1 MLSNENKHKVT
12 KMRKHIILY
21 ILLTITSVTFAQRG
35 KWQGGSGKGG
45 QMDPSKAPKIGQVYG
60 TVIDSATSE
69 PIPYASV
76 SIINSRSNTI
86 LTGGITDDRGIFD
99 IKEIPLGKHKVIIEY
114 IGYEKKE
121 LGPYTFLPFG
131 KNNQTEYNL
140 EKIALNQTTL
150 QMAGVE
156 VSGERPLFVQTAEK
170 RVFNVEKNSLSTGGS
185 AIDALRQVPGVEVD
199 PDDNISLRGNTKVNL
214 MIDGKPS
221 SIAGGDIKSLLQSV
235 PASNIAD
242 IEVMTNP
249 GAKYDPEGMAGI
261 INIVLKENRF
271 AGLNGNFNSGGD
283 TQGGTNLSG
292 QVNFRNTKFNSFV
305 NLGLNNKVWNSDGT
319 SYRKM
324 ELGEF
329 NNILNQS
336 YNSKS
341 NGPNLFVK
349 TGGEYFIDPT
359 QSLGL
364 SFTVSDGKRYRDND
378 NYTMDKGPGESR
390 YIRISDSDSDRGG
403 YDFNLNY
410 DKKFKNPKH
419 KLTSYLRLSDGN
431 NLGGDEYKNTEWENY
446 EDFFVNAAE
455 ARNSD
460 DGSNKGFD
468 FQVDYVRPFQ
478 SGSKLEMGL
487 SSKKNDRDDKQTAEV
502 FDYTLNQFVNDTEFS
517 NDFNFNETVN
527 AAYLQYGGSYWFL
540 GYNAG
545 LRYEAVNMLS
555 DLKSNPDVFK
565 KDYNSFYPSLSFTFG
580 APQFVQ
586 MQASYSKRVRR
597 PRSRQLNPFIS
608 RQDERNYRS
617 GNPFLNPEYTDSYE
631 INFSR
636 FSRGLSLS
644 FGTYY
649 RNTTDQITRHKEVN
663 QDGTSLA
670 SYKNIGSKETKGFEY
685 NVVGSLGKKIR
696 MIFGGNTYWDDIN
709 TDIYGD
715 VYDKTSKTNNFRI
728 TSTYNVLPTTE
739 VSFFMFH
746 QPKKEIA
753 IGTFNA
759 MTWSSM
765 SVKQKLMDERLNLTL
780 NISDPFARSGF
791 GFSLQ
796 NDSWQQESV
805 RNFSSRTVRLTL
817 EYRFGKMED
826 KSRFSRQRRQGGMD
840 NDNANYEID

>member
-1 MLSNENKHKVT
+1 
-12 KMRKHIILY
+12 MRKLT
-21 ILLTITSVTFAQRG
+21 LLTILFTILSISFAQRG
-35 KWQGGSGKGG
+35 NWQGGGKGR

-60 TVIDSATSE
+60 TVVDSVTSE
-69 PIPYASV
+69 PIPYASI

-86 LTGGITDDRGIFD
+86 LTGGISDARGIFH
-99 IKEIPLGKHKVIIEY
+99 IKEIALGRHKVIVEY

-140 EKIALNQTTL
+140 EKISLNQTSL
-150 QMAGVE
+150 QLAGVE
-156 VSGERPLFVQTAEK
+156 VEGERPLFVQTAEK
-170 RVFNVEKNSLSTGGS
+170 RIFNVERNSLSTGGS

-271 AGLNGNFNSGGD
+271 AGLNGSFNSGGD

-292 QVNFRNTKFNSFV
+292 QVNFRNTKFNTFV

-324 ELGEF
+324 EFNQF

-364 SFTVSDGKRYRDND
+364 SFTLSDGKRYRDND

-419 KLTSYLRLSDGN
+419 KLTSYLRLSNGN
-431 NLGGDEYKNTEWENY
+431 NLGENEYKNTEWKNY
-446 EDFFVNAAE
+446 EEFFENAAE
-455 ARNSD
+455 ARNSA

-468 FQVDYVRPFQ
+468 FQVDYVQPFE
-478 SGSKLEMGL
+478 SGSKLELGF
-487 SSKKNDRDDKQTAEV
+487 SSKKNDRDDKQTAEIY
-502 FDYTLNQFVNDTEFS
+502 DYSTNQYVNDSEFS

-527 AAYLQYGGSYWFL
+527 AAYLQYGGSYWFI

-545 LRYEAVNMLS
+545 LRYEMVSMLS
-555 DLKSNPDVFK
+555 DLKSNPEVFK
-565 KDYNSFYPSLSFTFG
+565 KDYNSFYPSLSFTLG
-580 APQFVQ
+580 APQFFQ

-663 QDGTSLA
+663 QNGTSLA
-670 SYKNIGSKETKGFEY
+670 SYRNIGSKKTKGFEY
-685 NVVGSLGKKIR
+685 NIVGSLGKKIR
-696 MIFGGNTYWDDIN
+696 VIFGGNTYWDDIN

-715 VYDKTSKTNNFRI
+715 VYDKTSKTNTFRI
-728 TSTYNVLPTTE
+728 SPTYNVLPTTE
-739 VSFFMFH
+739 ISFFMFH

-765 SVKQKLMDERLNLTL
+765 SVKQKLMEERLNLTL
-780 NISDPFARSGF
+780 NISDPFAMSGF

-796 NDSWQQESV
+796 NESWVQESI

-840 NDNANYEID
+840 RDNENYEID

>member
-1 MLSNENKHKVT
+1 MAFNENNYKVI
-12 KMRKHIILY
+12 KMRKLT
-21 ILLTITSVTFAQRG
+21 LLTILFTISSISFAQRG
-35 KWQGGSGKGG
+35 NWQGGGKGR

-60 TVIDSATSE
+60 TVVDSVTSE
-69 PIPYASV
+69 PIPYASI

-86 LTGGITDDRGIFD
+86 LTGGISDARGIFH
-99 IKEIPLGKHKVIIEY
+99 IKEIALGRHKVIVEY

-140 EKIALNQTTL
+140 DKIFLNQTSL

-156 VSGERPLFVQTAEK
+156 VEGERPLFVQTAEK
-170 RVFNVEKNSLSTGGS
+170 RIFNVERNSLSTGGS

-271 AGLNGNFNSGGD
+271 AGLNGSFNSGGD
-283 TQGGTNLSG
+283 TQGGTNFSG

-324 ELGEF
+324 EFNQF

-336 YNSKS
+336 YDSKS

-364 SFTVSDGKRYRDND
+364 SFTLSDGKRYRDND

-419 KLTSYLRLSDGN
+419 KLTSYLRLSNGN
-431 NLGGDEYKNTEWENY
+431 NLGENEYKNTEWENY
-446 EDFFVNAAE
+446 EEFFENAAE
-455 ARNSD
+455 ARNSA

-468 FQVDYVRPFQ
+468 FQVDYVQPFE
-478 SGSKLEMGL
+478 SGSKLELGF
-487 SSKKNDRDDKQTAEV
+487 SSKKNDRDDKQTAEIY
-502 FDYTLNQFVNDTEFS
+502 DYSINQYVNDSEFS

-527 AAYLQYGGSYWFL
+527 AAYLQYGGSYWFI

-545 LRYEAVNMLS
+545 LRYEMVSMLS
-555 DLKSNPDVFK
+555 DLKSNPEVFK
-565 KDYNSFYPSLSFTFG
+565 KDYNSFYPSLSFTLG
-580 APQFVQ
+580 APQFFQ

-663 QDGTSLA
+663 QNGTSLA
-670 SYKNIGSKETKGFEY
+670 SYRNIGSKKTKGFEY
-685 NVVGSLGKKIR
+685 NIVGSLGKKIR
-696 MIFGGNTYWDDIN
+696 IIFGGNTYWDDIN

-715 VYDKTSKTNNFRI
+715 VYDKTSKTNTFRI
-728 TSTYNVLPTTE
+728 SPTYNVLPTTE
-739 VSFFMFH
+739 ISFFMFH
-746 QPKKEIA
+746 QPKKEIP

-765 SVKQKLMDERLNLTL
+765 SVKQKLMEERLNLTL
-780 NISDPFARSGF
+780 NISDPFAMSGF

-796 NDSWQQESV
+796 NESWVQESI

-840 NDNANYEID
+840 RDNENYEID

>member
-1 MLSNENKHKVT
+1 MTFNENNYKVI
-12 KMRKHIILY
+12 KMRKLT
-21 ILLTITSVTFAQRG
+21 LLTILFTISSISFAQRG
-35 KWQGGSGKGG
+35 NWQGGGKGR

-60 TVIDSATSE
+60 TVVDSVTSE
-69 PIPYASV
+69 PIPYASI

-86 LTGGITDDRGIFD
+86 LTGGISDARGIFH
-99 IKEIPLGKHKVIIEY
+99 IKEIALGRHKVIVEY

-140 EKIALNQTTL
+140 EKIPLNQTSL

-156 VSGERPLFVQTAEK
+156 VEGERPLFVQTAEK
-170 RVFNVEKNSLSTGGS
+170 RIFNVERNSLSTGGS

-271 AGLNGNFNSGGD
+271 AGLNGSFNSGGD
-283 TQGGTNLSG
+283 TQGGTNFSG

-324 ELGEF
+324 EFNQF

-336 YNSKS
+336 YDSKS

-364 SFTVSDGKRYRDND
+364 SFTLSDGKRYRDND

-419 KLTSYLRLSDGN
+419 KLTSYLRLSNGN
-431 NLGGDEYKNTEWENY
+431 NLGENEYKNTEWENY
-446 EDFFVNAAE
+446 EEFFENAAE
-455 ARNSD
+455 ARNSA

-468 FQVDYVRPFQ
+468 FQVDYVQPFE
-478 SGSKLEMGL
+478 SGSKLELGF
-487 SSKKNDRDDKQTAEV
+487 SSKKNDRDDKQTAEIY
-502 FDYTLNQFVNDTEFS
+502 DYSINQYVNDSEFS

-527 AAYLQYGGSYWFL
+527 AAYLQYGGSYWFI

-545 LRYEAVNMLS
+545 LRYEMVSMLS

-565 KDYNSFYPSLSFTFG
+565 KDYNSFYPSLSFTLG
-580 APQFVQ
+580 APQFFQ

-663 QDGTSLA
+663 QNGTSLA
-670 SYKNIGSKETKGFEY
+670 SYRNIGSKKTKGFEY
-685 NVVGSLGKKIR
+685 NIVGSLGKKIR
-696 MIFGGNTYWDDIN
+696 IIFGGNTYWDDIN

-715 VYDKTSKTNNFRI
+715 VYDKTSKTNTFRI
-728 TSTYNVLPTTE
+728 SPTYNVLPTTE
-739 VSFFMFH
+739 ISFFMFH
-746 QPKKEIA
+746 QPKKEIP

-765 SVKQKLMDERLNLTL
+765 SVKQKLMEERLNLTL
-780 NISDPFARSGF
+780 NISDPFAMSGF

-796 NDSWQQESV
+796 NESWVQESI

-840 NDNANYEID
+840 RDNENYEID

>member
-1 MLSNENKHKVT
+1 MTFNENNHKVI
-12 KMRKHIILY
+12 KMRKLT
-21 ILLTITSVTFAQRG
+21 LLTILFTISSISFAQRG
-35 KWQGGSGKGG
+35 NWQGGGKGG

-60 TVIDSATSE
+60 TVVDSATSE
-69 PIPYASV
+69 PIPYASI

-86 LTGGITDDRGIFD
+86 LTGGISDDRGIFH
-99 IKEIPLGKHKVIIEY
+99 IKEIALGRHKVIVEY

-140 EKIALNQTTL
+140 EKISLNQTSL

-156 VSGERPLFVQTAEK
+156 VEGERPLFVQTAEK
-170 RVFNVEKNSLSTGGS
+170 RIFNVERNSLSTGGS

-271 AGLNGNFNSGGD
+271 AGLNGSFNSGGD
-283 TQGGTNLSG
+283 TQGGTNFSG
-292 QVNFRNTKFNSFV
+292 QVNFRNTKFNTFV

-324 ELGEF
+324 EFNEF
-329 NNILNQS
+329 NNILDQS

-364 SFTVSDGKRYRDND
+364 SFTLSDGKRYRDND

-410 DKKFKNPKH
+410 DKKFKDPKH

-431 NLGGDEYKNTEWENY
+431 NLGNDEYKNTEWKNY
-446 EDFFVNAAE
+446 EEFFENAAE

-468 FQVDYVRPFQ
+468 FQVDYVQPFE
-478 SGSKLEMGL
+478 SGSKLELGF
-487 SSKKNDRDDKQTAEV
+487 SSKKNDRDDNQTAEIY
-502 FDYTLNQFVNDTEFS
+502 DYSINQFVNDSEFS

-527 AAYLQYGGSYWFL
+527 AAYLQYGGSYWFI

-545 LRYEAVNMLS
+545 LRYEMVSMLS
-555 DLKSNPDVFK
+555 DLKSNPEVFK
-565 KDYNSFYPSLSFTFG
+565 KDYNSFYPSLSFTLG
-580 APQFVQ
+580 APQFFQ

-663 QDGTSLA
+663 QNGTSLA
-670 SYKNIGSKETKGFEY
+670 SYKNIGSKQTKGFEY
-685 NVVGSLGKKIR
+685 NIVGSLGKKIR
-696 MIFGGNTYWDDIN
+696 IIFGGNTYWDDIN

-728 TSTYNVLPTTE
+728 SPTYSVLPSTE
-739 VSFFMFH
+739 ISFFMFH

-765 SVKQKLMDERLNLTL
+765 SVKQKLMEERLNLTL
-780 NISDPFARSGF
+780 NISDPFAMSGF
-791 GFSLQ
+791 GFNLQ
-796 NDSWQQESV
+796 NDSWLQESI

-840 NDNANYEID
+840 RDNENYEID

>member
-1 MLSNENKHKVT
+1 MKKLFFFTFLLSLSIV
-12 KMRKHIILY
+12 
-21 ILLTITSVTFAQRG
+21 SAQRG
-35 KWQGGSGKGG
+35 GGRFGGSA
-45 QMDPSKAPKIGQVYG
+45 QMDPAKAPKIGEVYG
-60 TVIDSATSE
+60 TVVDSVSGV
-69 PIPYASV
+69 PIPYASI
-76 SIINSRSNTI
+76 SIVNSRSNTI
-86 LTGGITDDRGIFD
+86 LTGGITDDEGAFHV
-99 IKEIPLGKHKVIIEY
+99 KEIALGRHKIVVQY

-121 LGPYTFLPFG
+121 LGPYNFLPFG
-131 KNNQTEYNL
+131 KNQTEYNL
-140 EKIALNQTTL
+140 DKISMSQTTL
-150 QMAGVE
+150 QMEGVE
-156 VSGERPLFVQTAEK
+156 VEGERPLFIQTAEK

-271 AGLNGNFNSGGD
+271 AGLNGNVNSGGD
-283 TQGGTNLSG
+283 TQGGTNFSG
-292 QVNFRNTKFNSFV
+292 QVNFRNTKFNSFI
-305 NLGLNNKVWNSDGT
+305 NLGLNDRVWNSDGT

-324 ELGEF
+324 EFQEF
-329 NNILNQS
+329 ENILNQS
-336 YNSKS
+336 YDSKS

-364 SFTVSDGKRYRDND
+364 SFTVSDGKKYRDND
-378 NYTMDKGPGESR
+378 NYTYDKGPGESR
-390 YIRISDSDSDRGG
+390 YIRVSDSDGDRGG

-410 DKKFKNPKH
+410 DKKFKDPKH
-419 KLTSYLRLSDGN
+419 KLTSYLRLSDGVN
-431 NLGGDEYKNTEWENY
+431 QGADEYKNTEWKDF
-446 EDFFVNAAE
+446 EDFFEDADE
-455 ARNSD
+455 ARNGQ
-460 DGSNKGFD
+460 DGSNTGFD
-468 FQVDYVRPFQ
+468 FQVDYVRPFE
-478 SGSKLEMGL
+478 SGSKLELGF
-487 SSKKNDRDDKQTAEV
+487 SSKNNDRNDKQTAEV
-502 FDYTLNQFVNDTEFS
+502 FDYRLNQFVNDNEFS

-527 AAYLQYGGSYWFL
+527 AAYLQYGGSYWFI

-545 LRYEAVNMLS
+545 LRYEMVNMAS
-555 DLKSNPDVFK
+555 DLKSNPEVFK
-565 KDYNSFYPSLSFTFG
+565 KDYNSFYPSLSFTLG
-580 APQFVQ
+580 APQFIQ
-586 MQASYSKRVRR
+586 LQASYSRRVRR
-597 PRSRQLNPFIS
+597 PKGRQLNPFIS

-617 GNPFLNPEYTDSYE
+617 GNPFLDPEYTDSYE

-649 RNTTDQITRHKEVN
+649 RNTTDEITRHKEVN

-670 SYKNIGSKETKGFEY
+670 TYENIGSKQTKGFEY
-685 NVVGSLGKKIR
+685 NIVGSLGKKMR
-696 MIFGGNTYWDDIN
+696 LIFGGNTYWDDVN
-709 TDIYGD
+709 TDLYGD
-715 VYDKTSKTNNFRI
+715 VYDKTSRTNNFRV
-728 TSTYNVLPTTE
+728 TSTYNVLPQTE
-739 VSFFMFH
+739 LSFFMFH
-746 QPKKEIA
+746 QPKKSIP

-759 MTWSSM
+759 MTWSSV

-780 NISDPFARSGF
+780 NVSDPFAMSGF

-796 NDSWQQESV
+796 NDSWVQESI

-840 NDNANYEID
+840 RDNENYEID

>member
-1 MLSNENKHKVT
+1 MKKLFFFTFLLSLSIV
-12 KMRKHIILY
+12 
-21 ILLTITSVTFAQRG
+21 SAQRG
-35 KWQGGSGKGG
+35 GGRFGGSA
-45 QMDPSKAPKIGQVYG
+45 QMDPAKAPKIGEVYG
-60 TVIDSATSE
+60 TVVDSVSGV
-69 PIPYASV
+69 PIPYASI
-76 SIINSRSNTI
+76 SIVNSRSNTI
-86 LTGGITDDRGIFD
+86 LTGGITDDEGAFHV
-99 IKEIPLGKHKVIIEY
+99 KEIALGRHKIVVQY

-121 LGPYTFLPFG
+121 LGPYNFLPFG
-131 KNNQTEYNL
+131 KNQTEYNL
-140 EKIALNQTTL
+140 DKISMSQTTL
-150 QMAGVE
+150 QMEGVE
-156 VSGERPLFVQTAEK
+156 VEGERPLFVQTAEK

-271 AGLNGNFNSGGD
+271 AGLNGNVNSGGD
-283 TQGGTNLSG
+283 TQGGTNFSG
-292 QVNFRNTKFNSFV
+292 QVNFRNTKFNSFI
-305 NLGLNNKVWNSDGT
+305 NLGLNDRVWNSDGT

-324 ELGEF
+324 EFQEF
-329 NNILNQS
+329 ENILNQS
-336 YNSKS
+336 YDSKS

-364 SFTVSDGKRYRDND
+364 SFTVSDGKKYRDND
-378 NYTMDKGPGESR
+378 NYTYDKGPGESR
-390 YIRISDSDSDRGG
+390 YIRVSDSDGDRGG

-410 DKKFKNPKH
+410 DKKFKDPKH
-419 KLTSYLRLSDGN
+419 KLTSYLRLSDGVN
-431 NLGGDEYKNTEWENY
+431 QGADEYKNTEWKDF
-446 EDFFVNAAE
+446 EDFFEDADE
-455 ARNSD
+455 ARNGQ
-460 DGSNKGFD
+460 DGSNTGFD
-468 FQVDYVRPFQ
+468 FQVDYVRPFE
-478 SGSKLEMGL
+478 SGSKLELGF
-487 SSKKNDRDDKQTAEV
+487 SSKNNDRNDKQTAEV
-502 FDYTLNQFVNDTEFS
+502 FDYSLNQFVNDNEFS

-527 AAYLQYGGSYWFL
+527 AAYLQYGGSYWFI

-545 LRYEAVNMLS
+545 LRYEMVNMAS
-555 DLKSNPDVFK
+555 DLKSNPEVFK
-565 KDYNSFYPSLSFTFG
+565 KDYNSFYPSLSFTLG
-580 APQFVQ
+580 APQFIQ
-586 MQASYSKRVRR
+586 LQASYSRRVRR
-597 PRSRQLNPFIS
+597 PKGRQLNPFIS

-617 GNPFLNPEYTDSYE
+617 GNPFLDPEYTDSYE

-649 RNTTDQITRHKEVN
+649 RNTTDEITRHKEVN

-670 SYKNIGSKETKGFEY
+670 TYENIGSKQTKGFEY
-685 NVVGSLGKKIR
+685 NIVGSLGKKMR
-696 MIFGGNTYWDDIN
+696 LIFGGNTYWDDVN
-709 TDIYGD
+709 TDLYGD
-715 VYDKTSKTNNFRI
+715 VYDKTSRTNNFRV
-728 TSTYNVLPTTE
+728 TSTYNVLPQTE
-739 VSFFMFH
+739 LSFFMFH
-746 QPKKEIA
+746 QPKKSIP

-759 MTWSSM
+759 MTWSSV

-780 NISDPFARSGF
+780 NVSDPFAMSGF

-796 NDSWQQESV
+796 NDSWVQESI

-840 NDNANYEID
+840 RDNENYEID

>member
-1 MLSNENKHKVT
+1 MKKLFFFTFLLSLSIV
-12 KMRKHIILY
+12 
-21 ILLTITSVTFAQRG
+21 SAQRG
-35 KWQGGSGKGG
+35 GGRFGGSA
-45 QMDPSKAPKIGQVYG
+45 QMDPAKAPKIGEVYG
-60 TVIDSATSE
+60 TVVDSVSGV
-69 PIPYASV
+69 PIPYASI
-76 SIINSRSNTI
+76 SIVNSRSNTI
-86 LTGGITDDRGIFD
+86 LTGGITDDEGAFHV
-99 IKEIPLGKHKVIIEY
+99 KEIALGRHKIVVQY

-121 LGPYTFLPFG
+121 LGPYNFLPFG
-131 KNNQTEYNL
+131 KNQTEYNL
-140 EKIALNQTTL
+140 DKISMSQTTL
-150 QMAGVE
+150 QMEGVE
-156 VSGERPLFVQTAEK
+156 VEGERPLFVQTAEK

-271 AGLNGNFNSGGD
+271 AGLNGNVNSGGD
-283 TQGGTNLSG
+283 TQGGTNFSG
-292 QVNFRNTKFNSFV
+292 QVNFRNTKFNSFI
-305 NLGLNNKVWNSDGT
+305 NLGLNDRVWNSDGT

-324 ELGEF
+324 EFQEF
-329 NNILNQS
+329 ENILNQS
-336 YNSKS
+336 YDSKS

-364 SFTVSDGKRYRDND
+364 SFTVSDGKKYRDND
-378 NYTMDKGPGESR
+378 NYTYDKGPGESR
-390 YIRISDSDSDRGG
+390 YIRVSDSDGDRGG

-410 DKKFKNPKH
+410 DKKFKDPKH
-419 KLTSYLRLSDGN
+419 KLTSYLRLSDGVN
-431 NLGGDEYKNTEWENY
+431 QGADEYKNTEWKDF
-446 EDFFVNAAE
+446 EDFFEDADE
-455 ARNSD
+455 ARNGQ
-460 DGSNKGFD
+460 DGTNTGFD
-468 FQVDYVRPFQ
+468 FQVDYVRPFE
-478 SGSKLEMGL
+478 SGSKLELGF
-487 SSKKNDRDDKQTAEV
+487 SSKNNDRNDKQTAEV
-502 FDYTLNQFVNDTEFS
+502 FDYSLNQFVNDNEFS

-527 AAYLQYGGSYWFL
+527 AAYLQYGGSYWFI

-545 LRYEAVNMLS
+545 LRYEMVNMAS
-555 DLKSNPDVFK
+555 DLKSNPEVFK
-565 KDYNSFYPSLSFTFG
+565 KDYNSFYPSLSFTLG
-580 APQFVQ
+580 APQFIQ
-586 MQASYSKRVRR
+586 LQASYSRRVRR
-597 PRSRQLNPFIS
+597 PKGRQLNPFIS

-617 GNPFLNPEYTDSYE
+617 GNPFLDPEYTDSYE

-649 RNTTDQITRHKEVN
+649 RNTTDEITRHKEVN

-670 SYKNIGSKETKGFEY
+670 TYENIGSKQTKGFEY
-685 NVVGSLGKKIR
+685 NIVGSLGKKMR
-696 MIFGGNTYWDDIN
+696 LIFGGNTYWDDVN
-709 TDIYGD
+709 TDLYGD
-715 VYDKTSKTNNFRI
+715 VYDKTSRTNNFRV
-728 TSTYNVLPTTE
+728 TSTYNVLPQTE
-739 VSFFMFH
+739 LSFFMFH
-746 QPKKEIA
+746 QPKKSIP

-759 MTWSSM
+759 MTWSSV

-780 NISDPFARSGF
+780 NVSDPFAMSGF

-796 NDSWQQESV
+796 NDSWVQESI

-840 NDNANYEID
+840 RDNENYEID

>member
-1 MLSNENKHKVT
+1 MKKLFFFTFLLSLSIV
-12 KMRKHIILY
+12 
-21 ILLTITSVTFAQRG
+21 SAQRG
-35 KWQGGSGKGG
+35 GGRFGGSA
-45 QMDPSKAPKIGQVYG
+45 QMDPAKAPKIGEVYG
-60 TVIDSATSE
+60 TVVDSVSGV
-69 PIPYASV
+69 PIPYASI
-76 SIINSRSNTI
+76 SIVNSRSNTI
-86 LTGGITDDRGIFD
+86 LTGGITDDEGAFHV
-99 IKEIPLGKHKVIIEY
+99 KEIALGRHKIVVQY

-121 LGPYTFLPFG
+121 LGPYNFLPFG
-131 KNNQTEYNL
+131 KNQTEYNL
-140 EKIALNQTTL
+140 DKISMSQTTL
-150 QMAGVE
+150 QMEGVE
-156 VSGERPLFVQTAEK
+156 VEGERPLFVQTAEK
-170 RVFNVEKNSLSTGGS
+170 RVFNVEQNSLSTGGS

-271 AGLNGNFNSGGD
+271 AGLNGNVNSGGD
-283 TQGGTNLSG
+283 TQGGTNFSG
-292 QVNFRNTKFNSFV
+292 QVNFRNTKFNSFI
-305 NLGLNNKVWNSDGT
+305 NLGLNDRVWNSDGT

-324 ELGEF
+324 EFQEF
-329 NNILNQS
+329 ENILNQS
-336 YNSKS
+336 YDSKS

-364 SFTVSDGKRYRDND
+364 SFTVSDGKKYRDND
-378 NYTMDKGPGESR
+378 NYTYDKGPGESR
-390 YIRISDSDSDRGG
+390 YIRVSDSDGDRGG

-410 DKKFKNPKH
+410 DKKFKDPKH
-419 KLTSYLRLSDGN
+419 KLTSYLRLSDGVN
-431 NLGGDEYKNTEWENY
+431 QGADEYKNTEWETFEEFF
-446 EDFFVNAAE
+446 EDADE
-455 ARNSD
+455 ARNGQ
-460 DGSNKGFD
+460 DGANTGFD
-468 FQVDYVRPFQ
+468 FQVDYVRPFE
-478 SGSKLEMGL
+478 SGSKLELGF
-487 SSKKNDRDDKQTAEV
+487 SSKNNDRNDKQTAEV
-502 FDYTLNQFVNDTEFS
+502 FDYSLNQFVNDNEFS

-527 AAYLQYGGSYWFL
+527 AAYLQYGGSYWFI

-545 LRYEAVNMLS
+545 LRYEMVNMAS
-555 DLKSNPDVFK
+555 DLKSNPEVFK
-565 KDYNSFYPSLSFTFG
+565 KDYNSFYPSLSFTLG
-580 APQFVQ
+580 APQFIQ
-586 MQASYSKRVRR
+586 LQASYSRRVRR
-597 PRSRQLNPFIS
+597 PKGRQLNPFIS

-617 GNPFLNPEYTDSYE
+617 GNPFLDPEYTDSYE

-649 RNTTDQITRHKEVN
+649 RNTKDEITRHKEVN

-670 SYKNIGSKETKGFEY
+670 TYENIGSKQTKGFEY
-685 NVVGSLGKKIR
+685 NIVGSLGKKMR
-696 MIFGGNTYWDDIN
+696 LIFGGNTYWDDVN
-709 TDIYGD
+709 TDLYGD
-715 VYDKTSKTNNFRI
+715 VYDKTSRTNNFRV
-728 TSTYNVLPTTE
+728 TSTYNVLPQTE
-739 VSFFMFH
+739 LSFFMFH
-746 QPKKEIA
+746 QPKKSIP

-759 MTWSSM
+759 MTWSSV

-780 NISDPFARSGF
+780 NVSDPFAMSGF

-796 NDSWQQESV
+796 NDSWVQESI

-840 NDNANYEID
+840 RDNENYEID

>member
-1 MLSNENKHKVT
+1 MSFNENKYKVI
-12 KMRKHIILY
+12 KMRKL
-21 ILLTITSVTFAQRG
+21 ILLTILLTISSITFAQRG
-35 KWQGGSGKGG
+35 KWQGMGQGG

-60 TVIDSATSE
+60 AVIDSATSE

-86 LTGGITDDRGIFD
+86 LTGGITDDRGIFN
-99 IKEIPLGKHKVIIEY
+99 IKEIALGKHKVIIEY

-140 EKIALNQTTL
+140 EKISLNQTSL

-156 VSGERPLFVQTAEK
+156 VEGERPLFVQTAEK

-271 AGLNGNFNSGGD
+271 AGLNGNFNTGGD

-292 QVNFRNTKFNSFV
+292 QVNFRNTKFNSFI
-305 NLGLNNKVWNSDGT
+305 NLGLNDRVWNSDGT

-324 ELGEF
+324 EYQAYE
-329 NNILNQS
+329 NILNQS
-336 YNSKS
+336 YDSKS

-364 SFTVSDGKRYRDND
+364 SFTVSDGKKYRDND
-378 NYTMDKGPGESR
+378 NYTYDKGPGESR
-390 YIRISDSDSDRGG
+390 YVRISDSDGDRGG

-419 KLTSYLRLSDGN
+419 KLTSFLRLSDGN
-431 NLGGDEYKNTEWENY
+431 NLGTDEYKNMEWENY
-446 EDFFVNAAE
+446 EEFFENMDE
-455 ARNSD
+455 ARNGQ
-460 DGSNKGFD
+460 DGTNRGFD
-468 FQVDYVRPFQ
+468 FQADYVRPFEN
-478 SGSKLEMGL
+478 GSKLELGF
-487 SSKKNDRDDKQTAEV
+487 SSKNNDRNDKQTAEV
-502 FDYTLNQFVNDTEFS
+502 FDYSLNQFVNDSEFS

-527 AAYLQYGGSYWFL
+527 AAYFQYGGSYWFI

-555 DLKSNPDVFK
+555 DLKSNPEVFK
-565 KDYNSFYPSLSFTFG
+565 KDYNSFYPSLSFSLG
-580 APQFVQ
+580 APQFFQ

-597 PRSRQLNPFIS
+597 PRGRQLNPFVS

-649 RNTTDQITRHKEVN
+649 RNTTDEITRHKEVN

-670 SYKNIGSKETKGFEY
+670 TYENIGSKETKGFEY
-685 NVVGSLGKKIR
+685 NIVGSLGKKIR
-696 MIFGGNTYWDDIN
+696 VIFGGNTYWDDIN
-709 TDIYGD
+709 TDLYGD
-715 VYDKTSKTNNFRI
+715 VYDKTSRTNNFRI
-728 TSTYNVLPTTE
+728 TSTYNVLPATE
-739 VSFFMFH
+739 IAFFMFH

-765 SVKQKLMDERLNLTL
+765 SVKQKLMEERLNLTL
-780 NISDPFARSGF
+780 NISDPFALSGF

-796 NDSWQQESV
+796 NDSWLQESV

-840 NDNANYEID
+840 RDNANYEID

>member
-1 MLSNENKHKVT
+1 MKMHK
-12 KMRKHIILY
+12 IILLSL
-21 ILLTITSVTFAQRG
+21 ILCSSLAFSQR
-35 KWQGGSGKGG
+35 WQGRSSMGN
-45 QMDPSKAPKIGQVYG
+45 QNPANAPKIGEVYG
-60 TVIDSATSE
+60 TVVDSVSGI

-76 SIINSRSNTI
+76 SIVNTRSNTI
-86 LTGGITDDRGIFD
+86 LTGGITDDDGAFHV
-99 IKEIPLGKHKVIIEY
+99 KEIALGRHKIVVQY

-121 LGPYTFLPFG
+121 LGPYNFLPFG
-131 KNNQTEYNL
+131 KNQTEYNL
-140 EKIALNQTTL
+140 DKISMNQTTL
-150 QMAGVE
+150 QMEGVE
-156 VSGERPLFVQTAEK
+156 VEGERPLFVQTAEK
-170 RVFNVEKNSLSTGGS
+170 RVFNVEQNSLSTGGS

-271 AGLNGNFNSGGD
+271 AGLNGNVNSGGD
-283 TQGGTNLSG
+283 TQGGTNFSG
-292 QVNFRNTKFNSFV
+292 QVNFRNTKFNSFI
-305 NLGLNNKVWNSDGT
+305 NLGLNDRVWNSDGT

-324 ELGEF
+324 EFQEF
-329 NNILNQS
+329 ENILNQS
-336 YNSKS
+336 YDSKS

-364 SFTVSDGKRYRDND
+364 SFTVSDGKKYRDND
-378 NYTMDKGPGESR
+378 NYTYDKGPGESR
-390 YIRISDSDSDRGG
+390 YIRVSDSDGDRGG

-410 DKKFKNPKH
+410 DKKFKDPKH
-419 KLTSYLRLSDGN
+419 KLTSYLRLSDGVN
-431 NLGGDEYKNTEWENY
+431 QGADEYKNTEWETFEEFF
-446 EDFFVNAAE
+446 EDADE
-455 ARNSD
+455 ARNGQ
-460 DGSNKGFD
+460 DGTNTGFD
-468 FQVDYVRPFQ
+468 FQVDYVRPFE
-478 SGSKLEMGL
+478 SGSKLELGF
-487 SSKKNDRDDKQTAEV
+487 SSKNNDRNDKQTAEV
-502 FDYTLNQFVNDTEFS
+502 FDYSLNQFVNDNEFS

-527 AAYLQYGGSYWFL
+527 AAYLQYGGSYWFI

-545 LRYEAVNMLS
+545 LRYEMVNMAS
-555 DLKSNPDVFK
+555 DLKSNPEVFK
-565 KDYNSFYPSLSFTFG
+565 KDYNSFYPSLSFTLG
-580 APQFVQ
+580 APQFIQ
-586 MQASYSKRVRR
+586 LQASYSRRVRR
-597 PRSRQLNPFIS
+597 PKGRQLNPFIS

-617 GNPFLNPEYTDSYE
+617 GNPFLDPEYTDSYE

-649 RNTTDQITRHKEVN
+649 RNTTDEITRHKEVN

-670 SYKNIGSKETKGFEY
+670 TYENIGSKQTKGFEY
-685 NVVGSLGKKIR
+685 NIVGSLGKKMR
-696 MIFGGNTYWDDIN
+696 LIFGGNTYWDDVN
-709 TDIYGD
+709 TDLYGD
-715 VYDKTSKTNNFRI
+715 VYDKTSRTNNFRV
-728 TSTYNVLPTTE
+728 TSTYNVLPQTE
-739 VSFFMFH
+739 LSFFMFH
-746 QPKKEIA
+746 QPKKSIP

-759 MTWSSM
+759 MTWSSV

-780 NISDPFARSGF
+780 NVSDPFAMSGF

-796 NDSWQQESV
+796 NDSWVQESI

-840 NDNANYEID
+840 RDNENYEID

>member
-1 MLSNENKHKVT
+1 MKMHK
-12 KMRKHIILY
+12 IILLSL
-21 ILLTITSVTFAQRG
+21 ILCSSLAFSQR
-35 KWQGGSGKGG
+35 WQGRSSMGN
-45 QMDPSKAPKIGQVYG
+45 QNPANAPKIGEVYG
-60 TVIDSATSE
+60 TVVDSVSGI

-76 SIINSRSNTI
+76 SIVNTRSNTI
-86 LTGGITDDRGIFD
+86 LTGGITDDDGAFHV
-99 IKEIPLGKHKVIIEY
+99 KEIALGRHKIVVQY

-121 LGPYTFLPFG
+121 LGPYNFLPFG
-131 KNNQTEYNL
+131 KNQTEYNL
-140 EKIALNQTTL
+140 DKISMNQTTL
-150 QMAGVE
+150 QMEGVE
-156 VSGERPLFVQTAEK
+156 VEGERPLFVQTAEK

-271 AGLNGNFNSGGD
+271 AGLNGNVNSGGD
-283 TQGGTNLSG
+283 TQGGTNFSG
-292 QVNFRNTKFNSFV
+292 QVNFRNTKFNSFI
-305 NLGLNNKVWNSDGT
+305 NLGLNDRVWNSDGT

-324 ELGEF
+324 EFQEF
-329 NNILNQS
+329 ENILNQS
-336 YNSKS
+336 YDSKS

-359 QSLGL
+359 QSLGV
-364 SFTVSDGKRYRDND
+364 SFTVSDGKKYRDND
-378 NYTMDKGPGESR
+378 NYTYDKGPGESR
-390 YIRISDSDSDRGG
+390 YIRISDSDGDRGG

-410 DKKFKNPKH
+410 DKKFKDPKH
-419 KLTSYLRLSDGN
+419 KLTSYLRLSDGVN
-431 NLGGDEYKNTEWENY
+431 QGADEYKNTEWETF
-446 EDFFVNAAE
+446 EDFFEGAEE
-455 ARNSD
+455 ARNGQ
-460 DGSNKGFD
+460 DGTNTGFD
-468 FQVDYVRPFQ
+468 FQVDYVRPFE
-478 SGSKLEMGL
+478 SGSKLELGF
-487 SSKKNDRDDKQTAEV
+487 SSKNNDRNDKQTAEV
-502 FDYTLNQFVNDTEFS
+502 FDYSLNQFVNDNEFS

-527 AAYLQYGGSYWFL
+527 AAYLQYGGSYWFI

-545 LRYEAVNMLS
+545 LRYEMVNMAS
-555 DLKSNPDVFK
+555 DLKSNPEVFK
-565 KDYNSFYPSLSFTFG
+565 KDYNSFYPSLSFTLG
-580 APQFVQ
+580 APQFIQ
-586 MQASYSKRVRR
+586 LQASYSKRVRR
-597 PRSRQLNPFIS
+597 PKGRQLNPFIS

-649 RNTTDQITRHKEVN
+649 RNTTDEITRHKEVN

-670 SYKNIGSKETKGFEY
+670 TYENIGSKQTKGFEY
-685 NVVGSLGKKIR
+685 NIVGSLGKKMR
-696 MIFGGNTYWDDIN
+696 LIFGGNTYWDDVN
-709 TDIYGD
+709 TDLYGD
-715 VYDKTSKTNNFRI
+715 VYDKTSRTNNFRV
-728 TSTYNVLPTTE
+728 TSTYNVLPQTE
-739 VSFFMFH
+739 LSFFMFH
-746 QPKKEIA
+746 QPKKSIP

-759 MTWSSM
+759 MTWSSV
-765 SVKQKLMDERLNLTL
+765 SVKQKLLDERLNLTL
-780 NISDPFARSGF
+780 NVSDPFAMSGF

-796 NDSWQQESV
+796 NDSWVQESI

-840 NDNANYEID
+840 RDNANYEID

>member
-1 MLSNENKHKVT
+1 MKKLFFFTFLLSLSIV
-12 KMRKHIILY
+12 
-21 ILLTITSVTFAQRG
+21 SAQRG
-35 KWQGGSGKGG
+35 GGRFGGSA
-45 QMDPSKAPKIGQVYG
+45 QMDPAKAPKIGEVYG
-60 TVIDSATSE
+60 TVVDSVSGV
-69 PIPYASV
+69 PIPYASI
-76 SIINSRSNTI
+76 SIVNSRSNTI
-86 LTGGITDDRGIFD
+86 LTGGITDDEGAFHV
-99 IKEIPLGKHKVIIEY
+99 KEIALGRHKIVVQY

-121 LGPYTFLPFG
+121 LGPYNFLPFG
-131 KNNQTEYNL
+131 KNQTEYNL
-140 EKIALNQTTL
+140 DKISMSQTTL
-150 QMAGVE
+150 QMEGVE
-156 VSGERPLFVQTAEK
+156 VEGERPLFVQTAEK

-271 AGLNGNFNSGGD
+271 AGLNGNVNSGGD
-283 TQGGTNLSG
+283 TQGGTNFSG
-292 QVNFRNTKFNSFV
+292 QVNFRNTKFNSFI
-305 NLGLNNKVWNSDGT
+305 NLGLNDRVWNSDGT

-324 ELGEF
+324 EFQEF
-329 NNILNQS
+329 ENILNQS
-336 YNSKS
+336 YDSKS

-364 SFTVSDGKRYRDND
+364 SFTVSDGKKYRDND
-378 NYTMDKGPGESR
+378 NYTYDKGPGESR
-390 YIRISDSDSDRGG
+390 YIRISDSDGDRGG

-410 DKKFKNPKH
+410 DKKFKDPKH
-419 KLTSYLRLSDGN
+419 KLTSYLRLSDGVN
-431 NLGGDEYKNTEWENY
+431 QGADEYKNTEWKDF
-446 EDFFVNAAE
+446 EDFFEDADE
-455 ARNSD
+455 ARNGQ

-468 FQVDYVRPFQ
+468 FQVDYVRPFE
-478 SGSKLEMGL
+478 SGSKLELGF
-487 SSKKNDRDDKQTAEV
+487 SSKNNDRNDKQTAEV
-502 FDYTLNQFVNDTEFS
+502 FDYSLNQFVNDNEFS

-527 AAYLQYGGSYWFL
+527 AAYLQYGGSYWFI

-545 LRYEAVNMLS
+545 LRYEMVNMAS
-555 DLKSNPDVFK
+555 DLKSNPEVFK
-565 KDYNSFYPSLSFTFG
+565 KDYNSFYPSLSFTLG
-580 APQFVQ
+580 APQFIQ
-586 MQASYSKRVRR
+586 LQASYSRRVRR
-597 PRSRQLNPFIS
+597 PKGRQLNPFIS

-617 GNPFLNPEYTDSYE
+617 GNPFLDPEYTDSYE

-649 RNTTDQITRHKEVN
+649 RNTTDEITRHKEVN

-670 SYKNIGSKETKGFEY
+670 TYENIGSKQTKGFEY
-685 NVVGSLGKKIR
+685 NIVGSIGKKMR
-696 MIFGGNTYWDDIN
+696 LIFGGNTYWDDVN
-709 TDIYGD
+709 TDLYGD
-715 VYDKTSKTNNFRI
+715 VYDKTSRTNNFRV
-728 TSTYNVLPTTE
+728 TSTYNVLPQTE
-739 VSFFMFH
+739 LSFFMFH
-746 QPKKEIA
+746 QPKKSIP

-759 MTWSSM
+759 MTWSSV
-765 SVKQKLMDERLNLTL
+765 SLKQKLMDERLNLTL
-780 NISDPFARSGF
+780 NVSDPFAMSGF

-796 NDSWQQESV
+796 NDSWVQESI

-840 NDNANYEID
+840 RDNENYEID

>member
-1 MLSNENKHKVT
+1 MSFNENKYKVI
-12 KMRKHIILY
+12 KMRKLT
-21 ILLTITSVTFAQRG
+21 LLTILFTISSISFAQRG
-35 KWQGGSGKGG
+35 NWQGGGKGG

-60 TVIDSATSE
+60 TVVDSATSE
-69 PIPYASV
+69 PIPYASI

-86 LTGGITDDRGIFD
+86 LTGGISDDRGIFH
-99 IKEIPLGKHKVIIEY
+99 IKEIALGRHKVIVEY

-140 EKIALNQTTL
+140 EKISLNQTSL

-156 VSGERPLFVQTAEK
+156 VEGERPLFVQTAEK
-170 RVFNVEKNSLSTGGS
+170 RIFNVERNSLSTGGS

-271 AGLNGNFNSGGD
+271 AGLNGSFNSGAD
-283 TQGGTNLSG
+283 TQRGTNFSG
-292 QVNFRNTKFNSFV
+292 QVNFRNTKFNTFV

-324 ELGEF
+324 EFNEF
-329 NNILNQS
+329 NNILDQS

-364 SFTVSDGKRYRDND
+364 SFTLSDGKRYRDND

-410 DKKFKNPKH
+410 DKKFKDPKH

-431 NLGGDEYKNTEWENY
+431 NLGNDKYKNTEWENY
-446 EDFFVNAAE
+446 EEFFENAAE

-468 FQVDYVRPFQ
+468 FQVDYVQPFE
-478 SGSKLEMGL
+478 SGSKLELGF
-487 SSKKNDRDDKQTAEV
+487 SSKKNDRDDKQTAEIY
-502 FDYTLNQFVNDTEFS
+502 DYSINQFVNDSEFS

-527 AAYLQYGGSYWFL
+527 AAYIQYGGSYWFI

-545 LRYEAVNMLS
+545 LRYEMVSMLS
-555 DLKSNPDVFK
+555 DLKSNPEVFK
-565 KDYNSFYPSLSFTFG
+565 KDYNSFYPSLSFTLG
-580 APQFVQ
+580 APQFFQ

-663 QDGTSLA
+663 QNGTSLA
-670 SYKNIGSKETKGFEY
+670 SYKNIGSKQTKGFEY
-685 NVVGSLGKKIR
+685 NIVGSLGKKIR
-696 MIFGGNTYWDDIN
+696 IIFGGNTYWDDIN

-728 TSTYNVLPTTE
+728 SPTYNVLPATE
-739 VSFFMFH
+739 ISFFMFH

-765 SVKQKLMDERLNLTL
+765 SVKQKLMEERLNLTL
-780 NISDPFARSGF
+780 NISDPFAMSGF
-791 GFSLQ
+791 GFNLQ
-796 NDSWQQESV
+796 NDSWLQESV

-840 NDNANYEID
+840 RDNANYEID

>member
-1 MLSNENKHKVT
+1 MKKLFFFTFLLSLSIV
-12 KMRKHIILY
+12 
-21 ILLTITSVTFAQRG
+21 SAQRG
-35 KWQGGSGKGG
+35 GGRFGGSA
-45 QMDPSKAPKIGQVYG
+45 QMDPAKAPKIGEVYG
-60 TVIDSATSE
+60 TVVDSVSGV
-69 PIPYASV
+69 PIPYASI
-76 SIINSRSNTI
+76 SIVNSRSNTI
-86 LTGGITDDRGIFD
+86 LTGGITDDEGAFHV
-99 IKEIPLGKHKVIIEY
+99 KEIALGRHKIVVQY

-121 LGPYTFLPFG
+121 LGPYNFLPFG
-131 KNNQTEYNL
+131 KNQTEYNL
-140 EKIALNQTTL
+140 DKISMSQTTL
-150 QMAGVE
+150 QMEGVE
-156 VSGERPLFVQTAEK
+156 VEGERPLFVQTAEK

-271 AGLNGNFNSGGD
+271 AGLNGNVNSGGD
-283 TQGGTNLSG
+283 TQGGTNFSG
-292 QVNFRNTKFNSFV
+292 QVNFRNTKFNSFI
-305 NLGLNNKVWNSDGT
+305 NLGLNDRVWNSDGT

-324 ELGEF
+324 EFQEF
-329 NNILNQS
+329 ENILNQS
-336 YNSKS
+336 YDSKS

-364 SFTVSDGKRYRDND
+364 SFTVSDGKKYRDND
-378 NYTMDKGPGESR
+378 NYTYDKGPGESR
-390 YIRISDSDSDRGG
+390 YIRVSDSDGDRGG

-410 DKKFKNPKH
+410 DKKFKDPKH
-419 KLTSYLRLSDGN
+419 KLTSYLRLSDGVN
-431 NLGGDEYKNTEWENY
+431 QGADEYKNTEWETF
-446 EDFFVNAAE
+446 EDFFEDADE
-455 ARNSD
+455 ARNGQ
-460 DGSNKGFD
+460 DGTNTGFD
-468 FQVDYVRPFQ
+468 FQVDYVRPFE
-478 SGSKLEMGL
+478 SGSKLELGF
-487 SSKKNDRDDKQTAEV
+487 SSKNNDRNDKQTAEV
-502 FDYTLNQFVNDTEFS
+502 FDYSLNQFVNDNEFS

-527 AAYLQYGGSYWFL
+527 AAYLQYGGSYWFI

-545 LRYEAVNMLS
+545 LRYEMVNMAS
-555 DLKSNPDVFK
+555 DLKSNPEVFK
-565 KDYNSFYPSLSFTFG
+565 KDYNSFYPSLSFTLG
-580 APQFVQ
+580 APQFIQ
-586 MQASYSKRVRR
+586 LQASYSRRVRR
-597 PRSRQLNPFIS
+597 PKGRQLNPFIS

-617 GNPFLNPEYTDSYE
+617 GNPFLDPEYTDSYE

-649 RNTTDQITRHKEVN
+649 RNTTDEITRHKEVN

-670 SYKNIGSKETKGFEY
+670 TYENIGSKQTKGFEY
-685 NVVGSLGKKIR
+685 NIVGSLGKKMR
-696 MIFGGNTYWDDIN
+696 LIFGGNTYWDDVN
-709 TDIYGD
+709 TDLYGD
-715 VYDKTSKTNNFRI
+715 VYDKTSRTNNFRV
-728 TSTYNVLPTTE
+728 TSTYNVLPQTE
-739 VSFFMFH
+739 LSFFMFH
-746 QPKKEIA
+746 QPKKSIP

-759 MTWSSM
+759 MTWSSV

-780 NISDPFARSGF
+780 NVSDPFAMSGF

-796 NDSWQQESV
+796 NDSWVQESI

-840 NDNANYEID
+840 RDNENYEID

>member
-1 MLSNENKHKVT
+1 MKMHK
-12 KMRKHIILY
+12 IIL
-21 ILLTITSVTFAQRG
+21 LSLMLCSSLAFSQR
-35 KWQGGSGKGG
+35 WQGRSSMGN
-45 QMDPSKAPKIGQVYG
+45 QNPANAPKIGEVYG
-60 TVIDSATSE
+60 TVVDSVSGI

-76 SIINSRSNTI
+76 SIVNTRSNTI
-86 LTGGITDDRGIFD
+86 LTGGITDDDGAFHV
-99 IKEIPLGKHKVIIEY
+99 KEIALGRHKIVVQY

-121 LGPYTFLPFG
+121 LGPYNFLPFG
-131 KNNQTEYNL
+131 KNQTEYNL
-140 EKIALNQTTL
+140 DKISMNQTTL
-150 QMAGVE
+150 QMEGVE
-156 VSGERPLFVQTAEK
+156 VEGERPLFVQTAEK
-170 RVFNVEKNSLSTGGS
+170 RVFNVEQNSLSTGGS

-271 AGLNGNFNSGGD
+271 AGLNGNVNSGGD
-283 TQGGTNLSG
+283 TQGGTNFSG
-292 QVNFRNTKFNSFV
+292 QVNFRNTKFNSFI
-305 NLGLNNKVWNSDGT
+305 NLGLNDRVWNSDGT

-324 ELGEF
+324 EFQEF
-329 NNILNQS
+329 ENILNQS
-336 YNSKS
+336 YDSKS

-364 SFTVSDGKRYRDND
+364 SFTVSDGKKYRDND
-378 NYTMDKGPGESR
+378 NYTYDKGPGESR
-390 YIRISDSDSDRGG
+390 YIRVSDSDGDRGG

-410 DKKFKNPKH
+410 DKKFKDPKH
-419 KLTSYLRLSDGN
+419 KLTSYLRLSDGVN
-431 NLGGDEYKNTEWENY
+431 QGADEYKNTEWETF
-446 EDFFVNAAE
+446 EDFFEGAEE
-455 ARNSD
+455 ARNGQ
-460 DGSNKGFD
+460 DGTNTGFD
-468 FQVDYVRPFQ
+468 FQVDYVRPFE
-478 SGSKLEMGL
+478 SGSKLELGF
-487 SSKKNDRDDKQTAEV
+487 SSKNNDRNDKQTAEV
-502 FDYTLNQFVNDTEFS
+502 FDYSLNQFVNDNEFS

-527 AAYLQYGGSYWFL
+527 AAYLQYGGSYWFI

-545 LRYEAVNMLS
+545 LRYEMVNMAS
-555 DLKSNPDVFK
+555 DLKSNPEVFK
-565 KDYNSFYPSLSFTFG
+565 KDYNSFYPSLSFTLG
-580 APQFVQ
+580 VPQLLQ
-586 MQASYSKRVRR
+586 LQASYSRRVRR
-597 PRSRQLNPFIS
+597 PKGRQLNPFIS

-617 GNPFLNPEYTDSYE
+617 GNPFLDPEYTDSYE

-649 RNTTDQITRHKEVN
+649 RNTTDEITRHKEVN

-670 SYKNIGSKETKGFEY
+670 TYENIGSKQTKGFEY
-685 NVVGSLGKKIR
+685 NIVGSLGKKMR
-696 MIFGGNTYWDDIN
+696 LIFGGNTYWDDVN
-709 TDIYGD
+709 TDLYGD
-715 VYDKTSKTNNFRI
+715 VYDKTSRTNNFRV
-728 TSTYNVLPTTE
+728 TSTYNVLPQTE
-739 VSFFMFH
+739 LSFFMFH
-746 QPKKEIA
+746 QPKKSIP

-759 MTWSSM
+759 MTWSSV
-765 SVKQKLMDERLNLTL
+765 SVKQKLLDERLNLTL
-780 NISDPFARSGF
+780 NVSDPFAMSGF

-796 NDSWQQESV
+796 NDSWVQESI

-840 NDNANYEID
+840 RDNANYEID

>member
-1 MLSNENKHKVT
+1 MKKLFFFTFLLSLSIV
-12 KMRKHIILY
+12 
-21 ILLTITSVTFAQRG
+21 SAQRG
-35 KWQGGSGKGG
+35 GGRFGGSA
-45 QMDPSKAPKIGQVYG
+45 QMDPAKAPKIGEVYG
-60 TVIDSATSE
+60 TVVDSVSGV
-69 PIPYASV
+69 PIPYASI
-76 SIINSRSNTI
+76 SIVNSRSNTI
-86 LTGGITDDRGIFD
+86 LTGGITDDEGAFHV
-99 IKEIPLGKHKVIIEY
+99 KEIALGRHKIVVQY

-121 LGPYTFLPFG
+121 LGPYNFLPFG
-131 KNNQTEYNL
+131 KNQTEYNL
-140 EKIALNQTTL
+140 DKISMIQTTL
-150 QMAGVE
+150 QMEGVE
-156 VSGERPLFVQTAEK
+156 VEGERPLFVQTAEK

-271 AGLNGNFNSGGD
+271 AGLNGNVNSGGD
-283 TQGGTNLSG
+283 TQGGTNFSG
-292 QVNFRNTKFNSFV
+292 QVNFRNTKFNSFI
-305 NLGLNNKVWNSDGT
+305 NLGLNDRVWNSDGT

-324 ELGEF
+324 EFQEF
-329 NNILNQS
+329 ENILNQS
-336 YNSKS
+336 YDSKS

-364 SFTVSDGKRYRDND
+364 SFTLSDGKKYRDND
-378 NYTMDKGPGESR
+378 NYTYDKGPGESR
-390 YIRISDSDSDRGG
+390 YIRVSDSDGDRGG

-410 DKKFKNPKH
+410 DKKFKDPKH
-419 KLTSYLRLSDGN
+419 KLTSYLRLSDGVN
-431 NLGGDEYKNTEWENY
+431 QGADEYKNTEWKDF
-446 EDFFVNAAE
+446 EDFFEDADE
-455 ARNSD
+455 ARNGQ

-468 FQVDYVRPFQ
+468 FQVDYVRPFE
-478 SGSKLEMGL
+478 SGSKLELGF
-487 SSKKNDRDDKQTAEV
+487 SSKNNDRNDKQTAEV
-502 FDYTLNQFVNDTEFS
+502 FDYSLNQFVNDNEFS

-527 AAYLQYGGSYWFL
+527 AAYLQYGGSYWFI

-545 LRYEAVNMLS
+545 LRYEMVNMAS
-555 DLKSNPDVFK
+555 DLKSNPEVFK
-565 KDYNSFYPSLSFTFG
+565 KDYNSFYPSLSFTLG
-580 APQFVQ
+580 APQFIQ
-586 MQASYSKRVRR
+586 LQASYSRRVRR
-597 PRSRQLNPFIS
+597 PKGRQLNPFIS

-617 GNPFLNPEYTDSYE
+617 GNPFLDPEYTDSYE

-649 RNTTDQITRHKEVN
+649 RNTTDEITRHKEVN

-670 SYKNIGSKETKGFEY
+670 TYENIGSKQTKGFEY
-685 NVVGSLGKKIR
+685 NIVGSLGKKMR
-696 MIFGGNTYWDDIN
+696 LIFGGNTYWDDVN
-709 TDIYGD
+709 TDLYGD
-715 VYDKTSKTNNFRI
+715 VYDKTSRTNNFRV
-728 TSTYNVLPTTE
+728 TSTYNVLPQTE
-739 VSFFMFH
+739 LSFFMFH
-746 QPKKEIA
+746 QPKKSIP

-759 MTWSSM
+759 MTWSSV

-780 NISDPFARSGF
+780 NVSDPFAMSGF

-796 NDSWQQESV
+796 NDSWVQESI

-840 NDNANYEID
+840 RDNENYEID

>member
-1 MLSNENKHKVT
+1 
-12 KMRKHIILY
+12 MRKLT
-21 ILLTITSVTFAQRG
+21 LLTILFTISSISFAQRG
-35 KWQGGSGKGG
+35 NWQGGGKGR

-60 TVIDSATSE
+60 TVVDSVTSE
-69 PIPYASV
+69 PIPYASI

-86 LTGGITDDRGIFD
+86 LTGGISDARGIFH
-99 IKEIPLGKHKVIIEY
+99 IKEIALGRHKVIVEY

-140 EKIALNQTTL
+140 DKIFLNQTSL

-156 VSGERPLFVQTAEK
+156 VEGERPLFVQTAEK
-170 RVFNVEKNSLSTGGS
+170 RIFNVERNSLSTGGS

-271 AGLNGNFNSGGD
+271 AGLNGSFNSGGD
-283 TQGGTNLSG
+283 TQGGTNFSG

-319 SYRKM
+319 SYREM
-324 ELGEF
+324 EFNQF

-364 SFTVSDGKRYRDND
+364 SFTLSDGKRYRDND

-419 KLTSYLRLSDGN
+419 KLTSYLRLSNGN
-431 NLGGDEYKNTEWENY
+431 NLGENEYKNTEWKNY
-446 EDFFVNAAE
+446 EEFFENAAE
-455 ARNSD
+455 ARNSA

-468 FQVDYVRPFQ
+468 FQVDYVQPFE
-478 SGSKLEMGL
+478 SGSKLELGF
-487 SSKKNDRDDKQTAEV
+487 SSKKNDRDDKQTAEIY
-502 FDYTLNQFVNDTEFS
+502 DYSINQYVNDSEFS

-527 AAYLQYGGSYWFL
+527 AAYLQYGGSYWFI

-545 LRYEAVNMLS
+545 LRYEMVSMLS
-555 DLKSNPDVFK
+555 DLKSNPEVFK
-565 KDYNSFYPSLSFTFG
+565 KDYNSFYPSLSFTLG
-580 APQFVQ
+580 APQFFQ

-663 QDGTSLA
+663 QNGTSLA
-670 SYKNIGSKETKGFEY
+670 SYRNIGSKKTKGFEY
-685 NVVGSLGKKIR
+685 NIVGSLGKKIR
-696 MIFGGNTYWDDIN
+696 IIFGGNTYWDDIN

-715 VYDKTSKTNNFRI
+715 VYDKTSKTNTFRI
-728 TSTYNVLPTTE
+728 SPTYNVLPTTE
-739 VSFFMFH
+739 ISFFMFH
-746 QPKKEIA
+746 QPKKEIP

-765 SVKQKLMDERLNLTL
+765 SVKQKLMEERLNLTL
-780 NISDPFARSGF
+780 NISDPFAMSGF

-796 NDSWQQESV
+796 NESWVQESI

-840 NDNANYEID
+840 RDNENYEID

>member
-1 MLSNENKHKVT
+1 MYMKMHK
-12 KMRKHIILY
+12 IILLSL
-21 ILLTITSVTFAQRG
+21 ILCSSLAFSQR
-35 KWQGGSGKGG
+35 WQGRSSMGN
-45 QMDPSKAPKIGQVYG
+45 QNPANAPKIGEVYG
-60 TVIDSATSE
+60 TVVDSVSGI

-76 SIINSRSNTI
+76 SIVNTRSNTI
-86 LTGGITDDRGIFD
+86 LTGGITDDDGAFHV
-99 IKEIPLGKHKVIIEY
+99 KEIALGRHKIVVQY

-121 LGPYTFLPFG
+121 LGPYNFLPFG
-131 KNNQTEYNL
+131 KNQTEYNL
-140 EKIALNQTTL
+140 DKISMNQTTL
-150 QMAGVE
+150 QMEGVE
-156 VSGERPLFVQTAEK
+156 VEGERPLFVQTAEK
-170 RVFNVEKNSLSTGGS
+170 RVFNVEQNSLSTGGS

-271 AGLNGNFNSGGD
+271 AGLNGNVNSGGD
-283 TQGGTNLSG
+283 TQGGTNFSG
-292 QVNFRNTKFNSFV
+292 QVNFRNTKFNSFI
-305 NLGLNNKVWNSDGT
+305 NLGLNDRVWNSDGT

-324 ELGEF
+324 EFQEF
-329 NNILNQS
+329 ENILNQS
-336 YNSKS
+336 YDSKS

-364 SFTVSDGKRYRDND
+364 SFTVSDGKKYRDND
-378 NYTMDKGPGESR
+378 NYTYDKGPGESR
-390 YIRISDSDSDRGG
+390 YIRVSDSDGDRGG

-410 DKKFKNPKH
+410 DKKFKDPKH
-419 KLTSYLRLSDGN
+419 KLTSYLRLSDGVN
-431 NLGGDEYKNTEWENY
+431 QGADKYKNTEWETFEEFF
-446 EDFFVNAAE
+446 EDADE
-455 ARNSD
+455 ARNGQ
-460 DGSNKGFD
+460 DGTNTGFD
-468 FQVDYVRPFQ
+468 FQVDYVRPFE
-478 SGSKLEMGL
+478 SGSKLELGF
-487 SSKKNDRDDKQTAEV
+487 SSKINDRNDKQTAEV
-502 FDYTLNQFVNDTEFS
+502 FDYSLNQFVNDNEFS

-527 AAYLQYGGSYWFL
+527 AAYLQYGGSYWFI

-545 LRYEAVNMLS
+545 LRYEMVNMAS
-555 DLKSNPDVFK
+555 DLKSNPEVFK
-565 KDYNSFYPSLSFTFG
+565 KDYNSFYPSLSFTLG
-580 APQFVQ
+580 APQFIQ
-586 MQASYSKRVRR
+586 LQASYSKRVRR
-597 PRSRQLNPFIS
+597 PKGRQLNPFIS

-649 RNTTDQITRHKEVN
+649 RNTTDEITRHKEVN

-670 SYKNIGSKETKGFEY
+670 TYENIGSKQTKGFEY
-685 NVVGSLGKKIR
+685 NIVGSLGKKMR
-696 MIFGGNTYWDDIN
+696 LIFGGNTYWDDVN
-709 TDIYGD
+709 TDLYGD
-715 VYDKTSKTNNFRI
+715 VYDKTSRTNNFRV
-728 TSTYNVLPTTE
+728 TSTYNVLPQTE
-739 VSFFMFH
+739 LSFFMFH
-746 QPKKEIA
+746 QPKKSIP

-759 MTWSSM
+759 MTWSSV

-780 NISDPFARSGF
+780 NVSDPFAMSGF

-796 NDSWQQESV
+796 NDSWVQESI

-840 NDNANYEID
+840 RDNENYEID

>member
-1 MLSNENKHKVT
+1 
-12 KMRKHIILY
+12 
-21 ILLTITSVTFAQRG
+21 
-35 KWQGGSGKGG
+35 
-45 QMDPSKAPKIGQVYG
+45 MDPSKAPKIGQVYG
-60 TVIDSATSE
+60 TVVDSTTSE

-140 EKIALNQTTL
+140 EEISLNQTSL

-156 VSGERPLFVQTAEK
+156 VEGERPLFVQTAEK

-271 AGLNGNFNSGGD
+271 AGLNGNFNTGGD

-292 QVNFRNTKFNSFV
+292 QVNFRNTKFNSFI
-305 NLGLNNKVWNSDGT
+305 NLGLNDKVWNSDGT

-324 ELGEF
+324 EYQAYE
-329 NNILNQS
+329 NILNQS
-336 YNSKS
+336 YDSKS

-431 NLGGDEYKNTEWENY
+431 NLGGDEYKNMEWENY
-446 EDFFVNAAE
+446 EDFFDNAAE

-502 FDYTLNQFVNDTEFS
+502 FDYTINQFVNDTEFS

-780 NISDPFARSGF
+780 NISDPFAMSGF

>member
-1 MLSNENKHKVT
+1 MYMKMHK
-12 KMRKHIILY
+12 IIL
-21 ILLTITSVTFAQRG
+21 LSLMLCSSLAFSQR
-35 KWQGGSGKGG
+35 WQGRSSMGN
-45 QMDPSKAPKIGQVYG
+45 QNPANAPKIGEVYG
-60 TVIDSATSE
+60 TVVDSVSGI

-76 SIINSRSNTI
+76 SIVNTRSNTI
-86 LTGGITDDRGIFD
+86 LTGGITDDDGAFHV
-99 IKEIPLGKHKVIIEY
+99 KEIALGRHKIVVQY

-121 LGPYTFLPFG
+121 LGPYNFLPFG
-131 KNNQTEYNL
+131 KNQTEYNL
-140 EKIALNQTTL
+140 DKISMNQTTL
-150 QMAGVE
+150 QMEGVE
-156 VSGERPLFVQTAEK
+156 VEGERPLFVQTAEK
-170 RVFNVEKNSLSTGGS
+170 RVFNVEQNSLSTGGS

-271 AGLNGNFNSGGD
+271 AGLNGNVNSGGD
-283 TQGGTNLSG
+283 TQGGTNFSG
-292 QVNFRNTKFNSFV
+292 QVNFRNTKFNSFI
-305 NLGLNNKVWNSDGT
+305 NLGLNDRVWNSDGT

-324 ELGEF
+324 EFQEF
-329 NNILNQS
+329 ENILNQS
-336 YNSKS
+336 YDSKS

-364 SFTVSDGKRYRDND
+364 SFTVSDGKKYRDND
-378 NYTMDKGPGESR
+378 NYTYDKGPGESR
-390 YIRISDSDSDRGG
+390 YIRVSDSDGDRGG

-410 DKKFKNPKH
+410 DKKFKDPKH
-419 KLTSYLRLSDGN
+419 KLTSYLRLSDGVN
-431 NLGGDEYKNTEWENY
+431 QGADEYKNTEWETF
-446 EDFFVNAAE
+446 EDFFEGAEE
-455 ARNSD
+455 ARNGQ
-460 DGSNKGFD
+460 DGTNTGFD
-468 FQVDYVRPFQ
+468 FQVDYVRPFE
-478 SGSKLEMGL
+478 SGSKLELGF
-487 SSKKNDRDDKQTAEV
+487 SSKNNDRNDKQTAEV
-502 FDYTLNQFVNDTEFS
+502 FDYSLNQFVNDNEFS

-527 AAYLQYGGSYWFL
+527 AAYLQYGGSYWFI

-545 LRYEAVNMLS
+545 LRYEMVNMAS
-555 DLKSNPDVFK
+555 DLKSNPEVFK
-565 KDYNSFYPSLSFTFG
+565 KDYNSFYPSLSFTLG
-580 APQFVQ
+580 APQFIQ
-586 MQASYSKRVRR
+586 LQASYSKRVRR
-597 PRSRQLNPFIS
+597 PKGRQLNPFIS

-649 RNTTDQITRHKEVN
+649 RNTTDEITRHKEVN

-670 SYKNIGSKETKGFEY
+670 TYENIGSKQTKGFEY
-685 NVVGSLGKKIR
+685 NIVGSLGKKMR
-696 MIFGGNTYWDDIN
+696 LIFGGNTYWDDVN
-709 TDIYGD
+709 TDLYGD
-715 VYDKTSKTNNFRI
+715 VYDKTSRTNNFRV
-728 TSTYNVLPTTE
+728 TSTYNVLPQTE
-739 VSFFMFH
+739 LSFFMFH
-746 QPKKEIA
+746 QPKKSIP

-759 MTWSSM
+759 MTWSSV

-780 NISDPFARSGF
+780 NVSDPFAMSGF

-796 NDSWQQESV
+796 NESWVQESI

-840 NDNANYEID
+840 RDNENYEID

>member
-1 MLSNENKHKVT
+1 MKKLFFFTFLLSLSIV
-12 KMRKHIILY
+12 
-21 ILLTITSVTFAQRG
+21 SAQRG
-35 KWQGGSGKGG
+35 GGRFGGSA
-45 QMDPSKAPKIGQVYG
+45 QMDPAKAPKIGEVYG
-60 TVIDSATSE
+60 TVVDSVSGV
-69 PIPYASV
+69 PIPYASI
-76 SIINSRSNTI
+76 SIVNSRSNTI
-86 LTGGITDDRGIFD
+86 LTGGITDDEGAFHV
-99 IKEIPLGKHKVIIEY
+99 KEIALGRHKIVVQY

-121 LGPYTFLPFG
+121 LGPYNFLPFG
-131 KNNQTEYNL
+131 KNQTEYNL
-140 EKIALNQTTL
+140 DKISMSQTTL
-150 QMAGVE
+150 QMEGVE
-156 VSGERPLFVQTAEK
+156 VEGERPLFVQTAEK

-271 AGLNGNFNSGGD
+271 AGLNGNVNSGGD
-283 TQGGTNLSG
+283 TQGGTNFSG
-292 QVNFRNTKFNSFV
+292 QVNFRNTKFNSFI
-305 NLGLNNKVWNSDGT
+305 NLGLNDRVWNSDGT

-324 ELGEF
+324 EFQEF
-329 NNILNQS
+329 ENILNQS
-336 YNSKS
+336 YDSKS

-364 SFTVSDGKRYRDND
+364 SFTVSDGKKYRDND
-378 NYTMDKGPGESR
+378 NYTYDKGPGESR
-390 YIRISDSDSDRGG
+390 YIRVSDSDGDRGG

-410 DKKFKNPKH
+410 DKKFKDPKH
-419 KLTSYLRLSDGN
+419 KLTSYLRLSDGVN
-431 NLGGDEYKNTEWENY
+431 QGADEYKNTEWETF
-446 EDFFVNAAE
+446 EDFFEGAEE
-455 ARNSD
+455 ARNGQ
-460 DGSNKGFD
+460 DGTNTGFD
-468 FQVDYVRPFQ
+468 FQVDYVRPFE
-478 SGSKLEMGL
+478 SGSKLELGF
-487 SSKKNDRDDKQTAEV
+487 SSKNNDRNDKQTAEV
-502 FDYTLNQFVNDTEFS
+502 FDYSLNQFVNDNEFS

-527 AAYLQYGGSYWFL
+527 AAYLQYGGSYWFI

-545 LRYEAVNMLS
+545 LRYEMVNMAS
-555 DLKSNPDVFK
+555 DLKSNPEVFK
-565 KDYNSFYPSLSFTFG
+565 KDYNSFYPSLSFTLG
-580 APQFVQ
+580 APQFIQ
-586 MQASYSKRVRR
+586 LQASYSRRVRR
-597 PRSRQLNPFIS
+597 PKGRQLNPFIS

-617 GNPFLNPEYTDSYE
+617 GNPFLDPEYTDSYE

-649 RNTTDQITRHKEVN
+649 RNTTDEITRHKEVN

-670 SYKNIGSKETKGFEY
+670 TYENIGSKQTKGFEY
-685 NVVGSLGKKIR
+685 NIVGSLGKKMR
-696 MIFGGNTYWDDIN
+696 LIFGGNTYWDDVN
-709 TDIYGD
+709 TDLYGD
-715 VYDKTSKTNNFRI
+715 VYDKTSRTNNFRV
-728 TSTYNVLPTTE
+728 TSTYNVLPQTE
-739 VSFFMFH
+739 LSFFMFH
-746 QPKKEIA
+746 QPKKSIP

-759 MTWSSM
+759 MTWSSV
-765 SVKQKLMDERLNLTL
+765 SLKQKLMDERLNLTL
-780 NISDPFARSGF
+780 NVSDPFAMSGF

-796 NDSWQQESV
+796 NDSWVQESI

-840 NDNANYEID
+840 RDNENYEID

>member
-1 MLSNENKHKVT
+1 MYMKMHK
-12 KMRKHIILY
+12 IILLSL
-21 ILLTITSVTFAQRG
+21 ILCSSLAFSQR
-35 KWQGGSGKGG
+35 WQGRSSMGN
-45 QMDPSKAPKIGQVYG
+45 QNPANAPKIGEVYG
-60 TVIDSATSE
+60 TVVDSVSGI

-76 SIINSRSNTI
+76 SIVNTRSNTI
-86 LTGGITDDRGIFD
+86 LTGGITDDDGAFHV
-99 IKEIPLGKHKVIIEY
+99 KEIALGRHKIVVQY

-121 LGPYTFLPFG
+121 LGPYNFLPFG
-131 KNNQTEYNL
+131 KNQTEYNL
-140 EKIALNQTTL
+140 DKISMNQTTL
-150 QMAGVE
+150 QMEGVE
-156 VSGERPLFVQTAEK
+156 VEGERPLFVQTAEK

-271 AGLNGNFNSGGD
+271 AGLNGNVNSGGD
-283 TQGGTNLSG
+283 TQGGTNFSG
-292 QVNFRNTKFNSFV
+292 QVNFRNTKFNSFI
-305 NLGLNNKVWNSDGT
+305 NLGLNDRVWNSDGT

-324 ELGEF
+324 EFQEF
-329 NNILNQS
+329 ENILNQS
-336 YNSKS
+336 YDSKS

-364 SFTVSDGKRYRDND
+364 SFTVSDGKKYRDND
-378 NYTMDKGPGESR
+378 NYTYDKGPGESR
-390 YIRISDSDSDRGG
+390 YIRISDSDGDRGG

-410 DKKFKNPKH
+410 DKKFKDPKH
-419 KLTSYLRLSDGN
+419 KLTSYLRLSDGVN
-431 NLGGDEYKNTEWENY
+431 QGADEYKNTEWETFEEFF
-446 EDFFVNAAE
+446 EDADE
-455 ARNSD
+455 ARNGQ
-460 DGSNKGFD
+460 DGTNTGFD
-468 FQVDYVRPFQ
+468 FQVDYVRPFE
-478 SGSKLEMGL
+478 SGSKLELGF
-487 SSKKNDRDDKQTAEV
+487 SSKNNDRNDKQTAEV
-502 FDYTLNQFVNDTEFS
+502 FDYSLNQFVNDNEFS

-527 AAYLQYGGSYWFL
+527 AAYLQYGGSYWFI

-545 LRYEAVNMLS
+545 LRYEMVNMAS
-555 DLKSNPDVFK
+555 DLKSNPEVFK
-565 KDYNSFYPSLSFTFG
+565 KDYNSFYPSLSFTLG
-580 APQFVQ
+580 APQFIQ
-586 MQASYSKRVRR
+586 LQASYSRRVRR
-597 PRSRQLNPFIS
+597 PKGRQLNPFIS

-617 GNPFLNPEYTDSYE
+617 GNPFLDPEYTDSYE

-649 RNTTDQITRHKEVN
+649 RNTTDEITRHKEVN

-670 SYKNIGSKETKGFEY
+670 TYENIGSKQTKGFEY
-685 NVVGSLGKKIR
+685 NIVGSLGKKMR
-696 MIFGGNTYWDDIN
+696 LIFGGNTYWDDVN
-709 TDIYGD
+709 TDLYGD
-715 VYDKTSKTNNFRI
+715 VYDKTSRTNNFRV
-728 TSTYNVLPTTE
+728 TSTYNVLPQTE
-739 VSFFMFH
+739 LSFFMFH
-746 QPKKEIA
+746 QPKKSIP

-759 MTWSSM
+759 MTWSSV

-780 NISDPFARSGF
+780 NVSDPFAMSGF

-796 NDSWQQESV
+796 NDSWVQESI

-840 NDNANYEID
+840 RDNENYEID

>member
-1 MLSNENKHKVT
+1 MKKLFFFTFLLSLSIV
-12 KMRKHIILY
+12 
-21 ILLTITSVTFAQRG
+21 SAQRG
-35 KWQGGSGKGG
+35 GGRFGGSA
-45 QMDPSKAPKIGQVYG
+45 QMDPAKAPKIGEVYG
-60 TVIDSATSE
+60 TVVDSVSGV
-69 PIPYASV
+69 PIPYASI
-76 SIINSRSNTI
+76 SIVNSRSNTI
-86 LTGGITDDRGIFD
+86 LTGGITDDEGAFHV
-99 IKEIPLGKHKVIIEY
+99 KEIALGRHKIVVQY

-121 LGPYTFLPFG
+121 LGPYNFLPFG
-131 KNNQTEYNL
+131 KNQTEYNL
-140 EKIALNQTTL
+140 DKISMSQTTL
-150 QMAGVE
+150 QMEGVE
-156 VSGERPLFVQTAEK
+156 VEGERPLFVQTAEK

-271 AGLNGNFNSGGD
+271 AGLNGNVNSGGD
-283 TQGGTNLSG
+283 TQGGTNFSG
-292 QVNFRNTKFNSFV
+292 QVNFRNTKFNSFI
-305 NLGLNNKVWNSDGT
+305 NLGLNDRVWNSDGT

-324 ELGEF
+324 EFQEF
-329 NNILNQS
+329 ENILNQS
-336 YNSKS
+336 YDSKS

-364 SFTVSDGKRYRDND
+364 SFTVSDGKKYRDND
-378 NYTMDKGPGESR
+378 NYTYDKGPGESR
-390 YIRISDSDSDRGG
+390 YIRVSDSDGDRGG

-410 DKKFKNPKH
+410 DKKFKDPKH
-419 KLTSYLRLSDGN
+419 KLTSYLRLSDGVN
-431 NLGGDEYKNTEWENY
+431 QGADEYKNTEWETFEEFF
-446 EDFFVNAAE
+446 EDADE
-455 ARNSD
+455 ARNGQ

-468 FQVDYVRPFQ
+468 FQVDYVRPFE
-478 SGSKLEMGL
+478 SGSKLELGF
-487 SSKKNDRDDKQTAEV
+487 SSKNNDRNDKQTAEV
-502 FDYTLNQFVNDTEFS
+502 FDYSLNQFVNDNEFS

-527 AAYLQYGGSYWFL
+527 AAYLQYGGSYWFI

-545 LRYEAVNMLS
+545 LRYEMVNMAS
-555 DLKSNPDVFK
+555 DLKSNPEVFK
-565 KDYNSFYPSLSFTFG
+565 KDYNSFYPSLSFTLG
-580 APQFVQ
+580 APQFIQ
-586 MQASYSKRVRR
+586 LQASYSRRVRR
-597 PRSRQLNPFIS
+597 PKGRQLNPFIS

-617 GNPFLNPEYTDSYE
+617 GNPFLDPEYTDSYE

-649 RNTTDQITRHKEVN
+649 RNTTDEITRHKEVN

-670 SYKNIGSKETKGFEY
+670 TYENIGSKQTKGFEY
-685 NVVGSLGKKIR
+685 NIVGSIGKKMR
-696 MIFGGNTYWDDIN
+696 LIFGGNTYWDDVN
-709 TDIYGD
+709 TDLYGD
-715 VYDKTSKTNNFRI
+715 VYDKTSRTNNFRV
-728 TSTYNVLPTTE
+728 TSTYNVLPQTE
-739 VSFFMFH
+739 LSFFMFH
-746 QPKKEIA
+746 QPKKSIP

-759 MTWSSM
+759 MTWSSV
-765 SVKQKLMDERLNLTL
+765 SLKQKLMDERLNLTL
-780 NISDPFARSGF
+780 NVSDPFAMSGF

-796 NDSWQQESV
+796 NDSWVQESI

-840 NDNANYEID
+840 RDNENYEID

>member
-1 MLSNENKHKVT
+1 MAFNENNYKVI
-12 KMRKHIILY
+12 KMRKLT
-21 ILLTITSVTFAQRG
+21 LLTILFTISSISFAQRG
-35 KWQGGSGKGG
+35 NWQGGGKGR

-60 TVIDSATSE
+60 TVVDSVTSE
-69 PIPYASV
+69 PIPYASI

-86 LTGGITDDRGIFD
+86 LTGGISDARGIFH
-99 IKEIPLGKHKVIIEY
+99 IKEIALGRHKVIVEY

-140 EKIALNQTTL
+140 DKIFLNQTSL

-156 VSGERPLFVQTAEK
+156 VEGERPLFVQTAEK
-170 RVFNVEKNSLSTGGS
+170 RIFNVERNSLSTGGS

-271 AGLNGNFNSGGD
+271 AGLNGSFNSGGD
-283 TQGGTNLSG
+283 TQGGTNFSG
-292 QVNFRNTKFNSFV
+292 QVNFRNTKFNTFV

-324 ELGEF
+324 EFNQF

-336 YNSKS
+336 YDSKS

-364 SFTVSDGKRYRDND
+364 SFTLSDGKRYRDND

-419 KLTSYLRLSDGN
+419 KLTSYLRLSNGN
-431 NLGGDEYKNTEWENY
+431 NLGENEYKNTEWKNY
-446 EDFFVNAAE
+446 EEFFENAAE
-455 ARNSD
+455 ARNSA

-468 FQVDYVRPFQ
+468 FQVDYVQPFE
-478 SGSKLEMGL
+478 SGSKLELGF
-487 SSKKNDRDDKQTAEV
+487 SSKKNDRDDKQTAEIY
-502 FDYTLNQFVNDTEFS
+502 DYSINQYVNDSEFS

-527 AAYLQYGGSYWFL
+527 AAYLQYGGSYWFI

-545 LRYEAVNMLS
+545 LRYEMVSMLS
-555 DLKSNPDVFK
+555 DLKSNPEVFK
-565 KDYNSFYPSLSFTFG
+565 KDYNSFYPSLSFTLG
-580 APQFVQ
+580 APQFFQ

-663 QDGTSLA
+663 QNGTSLA
-670 SYKNIGSKETKGFEY
+670 SYRNIGSKKTKGFEY
-685 NVVGSLGKKIR
+685 NIVGSLGKKIR
-696 MIFGGNTYWDDIN
+696 IIFGGNTYWDDIN

-715 VYDKTSKTNNFRI
+715 VYDKTSKTNTFRI
-728 TSTYNVLPTTE
+728 SPTYNVLPTTE
-739 VSFFMFH
+739 ISFFMFH
-746 QPKKEIA
+746 QPKKEIP

-765 SVKQKLMDERLNLTL
+765 SVKQKLMEERLNLTL
-780 NISDPFARSGF
+780 NISDPFAMSGF

-796 NDSWQQESV
+796 NESWVQESI

-840 NDNANYEID
+840 RDNENYEID

>member
-1 MLSNENKHKVT
+1 MLHNENT
-12 KMRKHIILY
+12 KRLYIMRKYIILTLLL
-21 ILLTITSVTFAQRG
+21 ILSSIAFSQRG
-35 KWQGGSGKGG
+35 NWGGGSGKGG

-60 TVIDSATSE
+60 TVVDSATNE
-69 PIPYASV
+69 PIPYASI
-76 SIINSRSNTI
+76 SIINNRSNTI
-86 LTGGITDDRGIFD
+86 LTGGISDDKGIFH
-99 IKEIPLGKHKVIIEY
+99 IKEIALGKHKVIIEY

-131 KNNQTEYNL
+131 KNQTEYNL

-170 RVFNVEKNSLSTGGS
+170 RIFNVEKNSLSTGGS

-235 PASNIAD
+235 PAANIAD

-283 TQGGTNLSG
+283 TQGGTNFSG

-324 ELGEF
+324 EFGEF

-341 NGPNLFVK
+341 NGPSLFAK

-364 SFTVSDGKRYRDND
+364 SLTLSDGKRYRDND

-431 NLGGDEYKNTEWENY
+431 NLGDDEYKNTEWENY
-446 EDFFVNAAE
+446 EEFFENAAE

-468 FQVDYVRPFQ
+468 FQVDYVRPFE
-478 SGSKLEMGL
+478 SGSKIELGF
-487 SSKKNDRDDKQTAEV
+487 SSKKNNRDDKQTAEI
-502 FDYTLNQFVNDTEFS
+502 FDYTLNQFVNDSEFS

-527 AAYLQYGGSYWFL
+527 AAYLQYGGSYWFI

-555 DLKSNPDVFK
+555 DLKSNPEVFK

-608 RQDERNYRS
+608 RQDNRNYRS

-670 SYKNIGSKETKGFEY
+670 TYENIGSKETKGFEY
-685 NVVGSLGKKIR
+685 NIVGSLGKKIR
-696 MIFGGNTYWDDIN
+696 MVFGGNTYWDDIN

-715 VYDKTSKTNNFRI
+715 VYDKTSRTNNFRI
-728 TSTYNVLPTTE
+728 TSTYNVLPATE
-739 VSFFMFH
+739 ISFFMFH

-780 NISDPFARSGF
+780 NISDPFAMSGF

-840 NDNANYEID
+840 RDNENYEID

>member
-1 MLSNENKHKVT
+1 MYMKMHK
-12 KMRKHIILY
+12 IIL
-21 ILLTITSVTFAQRG
+21 LSLMLCSSLAFSQR
-35 KWQGGSGKGG
+35 WQGRSSMGN
-45 QMDPSKAPKIGQVYG
+45 QNPANAPKIGEVYG
-60 TVIDSATSE
+60 TVVDSVSGI

-76 SIINSRSNTI
+76 SIVNTRSNTI
-86 LTGGITDDRGIFD
+86 LTGGITDDDGAFHV
-99 IKEIPLGKHKVIIEY
+99 KEIALGRHKIVVQY

-121 LGPYTFLPFG
+121 LGPYNFLPFG
-131 KNNQTEYNL
+131 KNQTEYNL
-140 EKIALNQTTL
+140 DKISMNQTTL
-150 QMAGVE
+150 QMEGVE
-156 VSGERPLFVQTAEK
+156 VEGERPLFVQTAEK
-170 RVFNVEKNSLSTGGS
+170 RVFNVEQNSLSTGGS

-271 AGLNGNFNSGGD
+271 AGLNGNVNSGGD
-283 TQGGTNLSG
+283 TQGGTNFSG
-292 QVNFRNTKFNSFV
+292 QVNFRNTKFNSFI
-305 NLGLNNKVWNSDGT
+305 NLGLNDRVWNSDGT

-324 ELGEF
+324 EFQEF
-329 NNILNQS
+329 ENILNQS
-336 YNSKS
+336 YDSKS

-364 SFTVSDGKRYRDND
+364 SFTVSDGKKYRDND
-378 NYTMDKGPGESR
+378 NYTYDKGPGESR
-390 YIRISDSDSDRGG
+390 YIRVSDSDGDRGG

-410 DKKFKNPKH
+410 DKKFKDPKH
-419 KLTSYLRLSDGN
+419 KLTSYLRLSDGVN
-431 NLGGDEYKNTEWENY
+431 QGADEYKNTEWETF
-446 EDFFVNAAE
+446 EDFFEGAEE
-455 ARNSD
+455 ARNGQ
-460 DGSNKGFD
+460 DGTNTGFD
-468 FQVDYVRPFQ
+468 FQVDYVRPFE
-478 SGSKLEMGL
+478 SGSKLELGF
-487 SSKKNDRDDKQTAEV
+487 SSKNNDRNDKQTAEV
-502 FDYTLNQFVNDTEFS
+502 FDYSLNQFVNDNEFS

-527 AAYLQYGGSYWFL
+527 AAYLQYGGSYWFI

-545 LRYEAVNMLS
+545 LRYEMVNMAS
-555 DLKSNPDVFK
+555 DLKSNPEVFK
-565 KDYNSFYPSLSFTFG
+565 KDYNSFYPSLSFTLG
-580 APQFVQ
+580 APQFIQ
-586 MQASYSKRVRR
+586 LQASYSKRVRR
-597 PRSRQLNPFIS
+597 PKGRQLNPFIS

-649 RNTTDQITRHKEVN
+649 RNTTDEITRHKEVN

-670 SYKNIGSKETKGFEY
+670 TYENIGSKQTKGFEY
-685 NVVGSLGKKIR
+685 NIIGSLGKKMR
-696 MIFGGNTYWDDIN
+696 LIFGGNTYWDDVN
-709 TDIYGD
+709 TDLYGD
-715 VYDKTSKTNNFRI
+715 VYDKTSRTNNFRV
-728 TSTYNVLPTTE
+728 TSTYNVLPQTE
-739 VSFFMFH
+739 LSFFMFH
-746 QPKKEIA
+746 QPKKSIP

-759 MTWSSM
+759 MTWSSV
-765 SVKQKLMDERLNLTL
+765 SVKQKLLDERLNLTL
-780 NISDPFARSGF
+780 NVSDPFAMSGF

-796 NDSWQQESV
+796 NDSWVQESI

-840 NDNANYEID
+840 RDNANYEID

>member
-1 MLSNENKHKVT
+1 MTFNENNYKVI
-12 KMRKHIILY
+12 KMRKLT
-21 ILLTITSVTFAQRG
+21 LLTILFTISSISFAQRG
-35 KWQGGSGKGG
+35 NWQGGGKGR

-60 TVIDSATSE
+60 TVVDSVTSE
-69 PIPYASV
+69 PIPYASI

-86 LTGGITDDRGIFD
+86 LTGGISDARGIFH
-99 IKEIPLGKHKVIIEY
+99 IKEIALGRHKVIVEY

-140 EKIALNQTTL
+140 EKIPLNQTSL

-156 VSGERPLFVQTAEK
+156 VEGERPLFVQTAEK
-170 RVFNVEKNSLSTGGS
+170 RIFNVERNSLSTGGS

-271 AGLNGNFNSGGD
+271 AGLNGSFNSGGD
-283 TQGGTNLSG
+283 TQGGTNFSG
-292 QVNFRNTKFNSFV
+292 QVNFRNTKFNTFV

-324 ELGEF
+324 EFNQF

-336 YNSKS
+336 YDSKS

-364 SFTVSDGKRYRDND
+364 SFTLSDGKRYRDND

-419 KLTSYLRLSDGN
+419 KLTSYLRLSNGN
-431 NLGGDEYKNTEWENY
+431 NLGENEYKNTEWENY
-446 EDFFVNAAE
+446 EEFFENAAE
-455 ARNSD
+455 ARNSA

-468 FQVDYVRPFQ
+468 FQVDYVQPFE
-478 SGSKLEMGL
+478 SGSKLELGF
-487 SSKKNDRDDKQTAEV
+487 SSKKNDRDDKQTAEIY
-502 FDYTLNQFVNDTEFS
+502 DYSINQYVNDSEFS

-527 AAYLQYGGSYWFL
+527 AAYLQYGGSYWFI

-545 LRYEAVNMLS
+545 LRYEMVSMLS
-555 DLKSNPDVFK
+555 DLKSNPEVFK
-565 KDYNSFYPSLSFTFG
+565 KDYNSFYPSLSFTLG
-580 APQFVQ
+580 APQFFQ

-663 QDGTSLA
+663 QNGTSLA
-670 SYKNIGSKETKGFEY
+670 SYRNIGSKKTKGFEY
-685 NVVGSLGKKIR
+685 NIVGSLGKKIR
-696 MIFGGNTYWDDIN
+696 IIFGGNTYWDDIN

-715 VYDKTSKTNNFRI
+715 VYDKTSKTNTFRI
-728 TSTYNVLPTTE
+728 SPTYNVLPTTE
-739 VSFFMFH
+739 ISFFMFH
-746 QPKKEIA
+746 QPKKEIP

-765 SVKQKLMDERLNLTL
+765 SVKQKLMEERLNLTL
-780 NISDPFARSGF
+780 NISDPFAMSGF

-796 NDSWQQESV
+796 NESWVQESI

-840 NDNANYEID
+840 RDNENYEID

>member
-1 MLSNENKHKVT
+1 MKKLFFFTFLLSLSIV
-12 KMRKHIILY
+12 
-21 ILLTITSVTFAQRG
+21 SAQRG
-35 KWQGGSGKGG
+35 GGRFGGSA
-45 QMDPSKAPKIGQVYG
+45 QMDPAKAPKIGEVYG
-60 TVIDSATSE
+60 TVVDSVSGI
-69 PIPYASV
+69 PIPYASI
-76 SIINSRSNTI
+76 SIVNSRSNTI
-86 LTGGITDDRGIFD
+86 LTGGITDDEGAFHV
-99 IKEIPLGKHKVIIEY
+99 KEIALGRHKIVVQY

-121 LGPYTFLPFG
+121 LGPYNFLPFG
-131 KNNQTEYNL
+131 KNQTEYNL
-140 EKIALNQTTL
+140 DKISMSQTTL
-150 QMAGVE
+150 QMEGVE
-156 VSGERPLFVQTAEK
+156 VEGERPLFVQTAEK

-271 AGLNGNFNSGGD
+271 AGLNGNVNSGGD
-283 TQGGTNLSG
+283 TQGGTNFSG
-292 QVNFRNTKFNSFV
+292 QVNFRNTKFNSFI
-305 NLGLNNKVWNSDGT
+305 NLGLNDRVWNSDGT

-324 ELGEF
+324 EFQEF
-329 NNILNQS
+329 ENILNQS
-336 YNSKS
+336 YDSKS

-364 SFTVSDGKRYRDND
+364 SFTVSDGKKYRDND
-378 NYTMDKGPGESR
+378 NYTYDKGPGESR
-390 YIRISDSDSDRGG
+390 YIRVSDSDGDRGG

-410 DKKFKNPKH
+410 DKKFKDPKH
-419 KLTSYLRLSDGN
+419 KLTSYLRLSDGVN
-431 NLGGDEYKNTEWENY
+431 QGADEYKNTEWKDF
-446 EDFFVNAAE
+446 EDFFEDADE
-455 ARNSD
+455 ARNGQ
-460 DGSNKGFD
+460 DGSNTGFD
-468 FQVDYVRPFQ
+468 FQVDYVRPFE
-478 SGSKLEMGL
+478 SGSKLELGF
-487 SSKKNDRDDKQTAEV
+487 SSKNNDRNDKQTAEV
-502 FDYTLNQFVNDTEFS
+502 FDYSLNQFVNDNEFS

-527 AAYLQYGGSYWFL
+527 AAYLQYGGSYWFI

-545 LRYEAVNMLS
+545 LRYEMVNMAS
-555 DLKSNPDVFK
+555 DLKSNPEVFK
-565 KDYNSFYPSLSFTFG
+565 KDYNSFYPSLSFTLG
-580 APQFVQ
+580 APQFIQ
-586 MQASYSKRVRR
+586 LQASYSRRVRR
-597 PRSRQLNPFIS
+597 PKGRQLNPFIS

-617 GNPFLNPEYTDSYE
+617 GNPFLDPEYTDSYE

-649 RNTTDQITRHKEVN
+649 RNTTDEITRHKEVN

-670 SYKNIGSKETKGFEY
+670 TYENIGSKQTKGFEY
-685 NVVGSLGKKIR
+685 NIVGSLGKKMR
-696 MIFGGNTYWDDIN
+696 LIFGGNTYWDDVN
-709 TDIYGD
+709 TDLYGD
-715 VYDKTSKTNNFRI
+715 VYDKTSRTNNFRV
-728 TSTYNVLPTTE
+728 TSTYNVLPQTE
-739 VSFFMFH
+739 LSFFMFH
-746 QPKKEIA
+746 QPKKSIP

-759 MTWSSM
+759 MTWSSV

-780 NISDPFARSGF
+780 NVSDPFAMSGF

-796 NDSWQQESV
+796 NDSWVQESI

-840 NDNANYEID
+840 RDNENYEID

>member
-1 MLSNENKHKVT
+1 MSFNENKYKVI
-12 KMRKHIILY
+12 KMRKL
-21 ILLTITSVTFAQRG
+21 ILLTILLTISSITFAQRG
-35 KWQGGSGKGG
+35 KWQGMGQGG

-60 TVIDSATSE
+60 TVIDSATNE

-86 LTGGITDDRGIFD
+86 LTGGITDDRGIFN
-99 IKEIPLGKHKVIIEY
+99 IKEIALGKHKVIIEY

-140 EKIALNQTTL
+140 EKIALNQTSL

-156 VSGERPLFVQTAEK
+156 VEGERPLFVQTAEK

-271 AGLNGNFNSGGD
+271 AGLNGNFNTGGD

-292 QVNFRNTKFNSFV
+292 QVNFRNTKFNSFI
-305 NLGLNNKVWNSDGT
+305 NLGLNDRVWNSDGT

-324 ELGEF
+324 EYQAYE
-329 NNILNQS
+329 NILNQS
-336 YNSKS
+336 YDSKS

-359 QSLGL
+359 QSFGL
-364 SFTVSDGKRYRDND
+364 SFTVSDGKKYRDND
-378 NYTMDKGPGESR
+378 NYTYDKGPGESR
-390 YIRISDSDSDRGG
+390 YVRISDSDGDRGG

-419 KLTSYLRLSDGN
+419 KLTSFLRLSDGN
-431 NLGGDEYKNTEWENY
+431 NLGTDEYKNMEWENY
-446 EDFFVNAAE
+446 EEFFENMDE
-455 ARNSD
+455 ARNGQ
-460 DGSNKGFD
+460 DGTNRGFD
-468 FQVDYVRPFQ
+468 FQADYVRPFEN
-478 SGSKLEMGL
+478 GSKLELGF
-487 SSKKNDRDDKQTAEV
+487 SSKNNDRNDKQTAEV
-502 FDYTLNQFVNDTEFS
+502 FDYSLNQFVNDSEFS

-527 AAYLQYGGSYWFL
+527 AAYFQYGGSYWFI

-545 LRYEAVNMLS
+545 LRYETVNMLS
-555 DLKSNPDVFK
+555 DLKSNPEVFK
-565 KDYNSFYPSLSFTFG
+565 KDYNSFYPSLSFSLG
-580 APQFVQ
+580 APQFFQ

-597 PRSRQLNPFIS
+597 PRGRQLNPFVS

-649 RNTTDQITRHKEVN
+649 RNTTDEITRHKEVN

-670 SYKNIGSKETKGFEY
+670 TYENIGSKETKGFEY
-685 NVVGSLGKKIR
+685 NIVGSLGKKIR
-696 MIFGGNTYWDDIN
+696 VIFGGNTYWDDIN
-709 TDIYGD
+709 TDLYGD
-715 VYDKTSKTNNFRI
+715 VYDKTSRTNNFRI
-728 TSTYNVLPTTE
+728 TSTYNVLPATE
-739 VSFFMFH
+739 IAFFMFH

-759 MTWSSM
+759 MTWSNM
-765 SVKQKLMDERLNLTL
+765 SVKQKLMEERLNLTL
-780 NISDPFARSGF
+780 NISDPFALSGF

-840 NDNANYEID
+840 SDNANYEID

>member
-1 MLSNENKHKVT
+1 MTFNENNYKVI
-12 KMRKHIILY
+12 KMRKLT
-21 ILLTITSVTFAQRG
+21 LLTILFTISSISFAQRG
-35 KWQGGSGKGG
+35 NWQGGGKGR

-60 TVIDSATSE
+60 TVVDSVTSE
-69 PIPYASV
+69 PIPYASI

-86 LTGGITDDRGIFD
+86 LTGGISDARGIFH
-99 IKEIPLGKHKVIIEY
+99 IKEIALGRHKVIVEY

-140 EKIALNQTTL
+140 EKISLNQTSL

-156 VSGERPLFVQTAEK
+156 VEGERPLFVQTAEK
-170 RVFNVEKNSLSTGGS
+170 RIFNVERNSLSTGGS

-271 AGLNGNFNSGGD
+271 AGLNGSFNSGGD
-283 TQGGTNLSG
+283 TQGGTNFSG
-292 QVNFRNTKFNSFV
+292 QVNFRNTKFNTFV

-324 ELGEF
+324 EFNQF

-364 SFTVSDGKRYRDND
+364 SFTLSDGKRYRDND

-419 KLTSYLRLSDGN
+419 KLTSYLRLSNGN
-431 NLGGDEYKNTEWENY
+431 NLGENEYKNTEWKNY
-446 EDFFVNAAE
+446 EEFFENAAE
-455 ARNSD
+455 ARNSA

-468 FQVDYVRPFQ
+468 FQVDYVQPFE
-478 SGSKLEMGL
+478 SGSKLELGF
-487 SSKKNDRDDKQTAEV
+487 SSKKNDRDDKQTAEIY
-502 FDYTLNQFVNDTEFS
+502 DYSINQYVNDSEFS

-527 AAYLQYGGSYWFL
+527 AAYLQYGGSYWFI

-545 LRYEAVNMLS
+545 LRYEMVSMLS
-555 DLKSNPDVFK
+555 DLKSNPEVFK
-565 KDYNSFYPSLSFTFG
+565 KDYNSFYPSLSFTLG
-580 APQFVQ
+580 APQFFQ

-663 QDGTSLA
+663 QNGTSLA
-670 SYKNIGSKETKGFEY
+670 SYRNIGSKKTKGFEY
-685 NVVGSLGKKIR
+685 NIVGSLGKKIR
-696 MIFGGNTYWDDIN
+696 IIFGGNTYWDDIN

-715 VYDKTSKTNNFRI
+715 VYDKTSKTNTFRI
-728 TSTYNVLPTTE
+728 SPTYNVLPTTE
-739 VSFFMFH
+739 ISFFMFH
-746 QPKKEIA
+746 QPKKEIP

-765 SVKQKLMDERLNLTL
+765 SVKQKLMEERLNLTL
-780 NISDPFARSGF
+780 NISDPFAMSGF

-796 NDSWQQESV
+796 NESWVQESI

-840 NDNANYEID
+840 RDNENYEID

>member
-1 MLSNENKHKVT
+1 MTFNENNYKVI
-12 KMRKHIILY
+12 KMRKLT
-21 ILLTITSVTFAQRG
+21 LLTILFTISSISFAQRG
-35 KWQGGSGKGG
+35 NWQGGGKGR

-60 TVIDSATSE
+60 TIVDSVTSE
-69 PIPYASV
+69 PIPYASI

-86 LTGGITDDRGIFD
+86 LTGGISDTRGIFH
-99 IKEIPLGKHKVIIEY
+99 IKEIALGRHKVIVEY

-140 EKIALNQTTL
+140 EKIPLNQTSL

-156 VSGERPLFVQTAEK
+156 VEGERPLFVQTAEK
-170 RVFNVEKNSLSTGGS
+170 RIFNVERNSLSTGGS

-271 AGLNGNFNSGGD
+271 AGLNGSFNSGGD
-283 TQGGTNLSG
+283 TQGGTNFSG

-324 ELGEF
+324 EFNQF

-364 SFTVSDGKRYRDND
+364 SFTLSDGKRYRDND

-419 KLTSYLRLSDGN
+419 KLTSYLRLSNGN
-431 NLGGDEYKNTEWENY
+431 NLGENEYKNTEWENY
-446 EDFFVNAAE
+446 EEFFENAAE
-455 ARNSD
+455 ARNSA

-468 FQVDYVRPFQ
+468 FQVDYVQPFE
-478 SGSKLEMGL
+478 SGSKLELGF
-487 SSKKNDRDDKQTAEV
+487 SSKKNDRDDKQTAEIY
-502 FDYTLNQFVNDTEFS
+502 DYSINQYVNDSEFS

-527 AAYLQYGGSYWFL
+527 AAYLQYGGSYWFI

-545 LRYEAVNMLS
+545 LRYEMVSMLS
-555 DLKSNPDVFK
+555 DLKSNPEVFK
-565 KDYNSFYPSLSFTFG
+565 KDYNSFYPSLSFTLG
-580 APQFVQ
+580 APQFFQ

-663 QDGTSLA
+663 QNGTSLA
-670 SYKNIGSKETKGFEY
+670 SYRNIGSKKTKGFEY
-685 NVVGSLGKKIR
+685 NIVGSLGKKIR
-696 MIFGGNTYWDDIN
+696 IIFGGNTYWDDIN

-715 VYDKTSKTNNFRI
+715 VYDKTSKTNTFRI
-728 TSTYNVLPTTE
+728 SPTYNVLPTTE
-739 VSFFMFH
+739 ISFFMFH
-746 QPKKEIA
+746 QPKKEIP

-765 SVKQKLMDERLNLTL
+765 SVKQKLMEERLNLTL
-780 NISDPFARSGF
+780 NISDPFAMSGF

-796 NDSWQQESV
+796 NESWVQESI

-840 NDNANYEID
+840 RDNENYEID

>member
-1 MLSNENKHKVT
+1 MAFNENNYKVI
-12 KMRKHIILY
+12 KMRKLT
-21 ILLTITSVTFAQRG
+21 LLTILFTISSISFAQRG
-35 KWQGGSGKGG
+35 NWQGGGKGR

-60 TVIDSATSE
+60 TVVDSVTSE
-69 PIPYASV
+69 PIPYASI

-86 LTGGITDDRGIFD
+86 LTGGISDARGIFH
-99 IKEIPLGKHKVIIEY
+99 IKEIALGRHKVIVEY

-140 EKIALNQTTL
+140 EKIPLNQTSL

-156 VSGERPLFVQTAEK
+156 VEGERPLFVQTAEK
-170 RVFNVEKNSLSTGGS
+170 RIFNVERNSLSTGGS

-271 AGLNGNFNSGGD
+271 AGLNGSFNSGGD
-283 TQGGTNLSG
+283 TQGGTNFSG
-292 QVNFRNTKFNSFV
+292 QVNFRNTKFNTFV

-324 ELGEF
+324 EFNQF

-336 YNSKS
+336 YDSKS

-364 SFTVSDGKRYRDND
+364 SFTLSDGKRYRDND

-419 KLTSYLRLSDGN
+419 KLTSYLRLSNGN
-431 NLGGDEYKNTEWENY
+431 NLGENEYKNTEWENY
-446 EDFFVNAAE
+446 EEFFENAAE
-455 ARNSD
+455 ARNSA

-468 FQVDYVRPFQ
+468 FQVDYVQPFE
-478 SGSKLEMGL
+478 SGSKLELGF
-487 SSKKNDRDDKQTAEV
+487 SSKKNDRDDKQTAEIY
-502 FDYTLNQFVNDTEFS
+502 DYSINQYVNDSEFS

-527 AAYLQYGGSYWFL
+527 AAYLQYGGSYWFI

-545 LRYEAVNMLS
+545 LRYEMVSMLS

-565 KDYNSFYPSLSFTFG
+565 KDYNSFYPSLSFTLG
-580 APQFVQ
+580 APQFFQ

-663 QDGTSLA
+663 QNGTSLA
-670 SYKNIGSKETKGFEY
+670 SYRNIGSKKTKGFEY
-685 NVVGSLGKKIR
+685 NIVGSLGKKIR
-696 MIFGGNTYWDDIN
+696 IIFGGNTYWDDIN

-715 VYDKTSKTNNFRI
+715 VYDKTSKTNTFRI
-728 TSTYNVLPTTE
+728 SPTYNVLPTTE
-739 VSFFMFH
+739 ISFFMFH
-746 QPKKEIA
+746 QPKKEIP

-765 SVKQKLMDERLNLTL
+765 SVKQKLMEERLNLTL
-780 NISDPFARSGF
+780 NISDPFAMSGF

-796 NDSWQQESV
+796 NESWVQESI

-840 NDNANYEID
+840 RDNENYEID

>member
-1 MLSNENKHKVT
+1 MKKLFFFTFLLSLSIV
-12 KMRKHIILY
+12 
-21 ILLTITSVTFAQRG
+21 SAQRG
-35 KWQGGSGKGG
+35 GGRFGGSA
-45 QMDPSKAPKIGQVYG
+45 QMDPAKAPKIGEVYG
-60 TVIDSATSE
+60 TVVDSVSGV
-69 PIPYASV
+69 PIPYASI
-76 SIINSRSNTI
+76 SIVNSRSNTI
-86 LTGGITDDRGIFD
+86 LTGGITDDEGAFHV
-99 IKEIPLGKHKVIIEY
+99 KEIALGRHKIVVQY

-121 LGPYTFLPFG
+121 LGPYNFLPFG
-131 KNNQTEYNL
+131 KNQTEYNL
-140 EKIALNQTTL
+140 DKISMSQTTL
-150 QMAGVE
+150 QMEGVE
-156 VSGERPLFVQTAEK
+156 VEGERPLFVQTAEK

-271 AGLNGNFNSGGD
+271 AGLNGNVNSGGD
-283 TQGGTNLSG
+283 TQGGTNFSG
-292 QVNFRNTKFNSFV
+292 QVNFRNTKFNSFI
-305 NLGLNNKVWNSDGT
+305 NLGLNDRVWNSDGT

-324 ELGEF
+324 EFQEF
-329 NNILNQS
+329 ENILNQS
-336 YNSKS
+336 YDSKS

-364 SFTVSDGKRYRDND
+364 SFTVSDGKKYRDND
-378 NYTMDKGPGESR
+378 NYTYDKGPGESR
-390 YIRISDSDSDRGG
+390 YIRISDSDGDRGG

-410 DKKFKNPKH
+410 DKKFKDPKH
-419 KLTSYLRLSDGN
+419 KLTSYLRLSDGVN
-431 NLGGDEYKNTEWENY
+431 QGADEYKNTEWETF
-446 EDFFVNAAE
+446 EDFFEGAEE
-455 ARNSD
+455 ARNGQ
-460 DGSNKGFD
+460 DGTNTGFD
-468 FQVDYVRPFQ
+468 FQVDYVRPFE
-478 SGSKLEMGL
+478 SGSKLELGF
-487 SSKKNDRDDKQTAEV
+487 SSKNNDRNDKQTAEV
-502 FDYTLNQFVNDTEFS
+502 FDYSLNQFVNDNEFS

-527 AAYLQYGGSYWFL
+527 AAYLQYGGSYWFI

-545 LRYEAVNMLS
+545 LRYEMVNMAS
-555 DLKSNPDVFK
+555 DLKSNPEVFK
-565 KDYNSFYPSLSFTFG
+565 KDYNSFYPSLSFTLG
-580 APQFVQ
+580 APQFIQ
-586 MQASYSKRVRR
+586 LQASYSRRVRR
-597 PRSRQLNPFIS
+597 PKGRQLNPFIS

-617 GNPFLNPEYTDSYE
+617 GNPFLDPEYTDSYE

-649 RNTTDQITRHKEVN
+649 RNTTDEITRHKEVN

-670 SYKNIGSKETKGFEY
+670 TYENIGSKQTKGFEY
-685 NVVGSLGKKIR
+685 NIVGSIGKKMR
-696 MIFGGNTYWDDIN
+696 LIFGGNTYWDDVN
-709 TDIYGD
+709 TDLYGD
-715 VYDKTSKTNNFRI
+715 VYDKTSRTNNFRV
-728 TSTYNVLPTTE
+728 TSTYNVLPQTE
-739 VSFFMFH
+739 LSFFMFH
-746 QPKKEIA
+746 QPKKSIP

-759 MTWSSM
+759 MTWSSV

-780 NISDPFARSGF
+780 NVSDPFAMSGF

-796 NDSWQQESV
+796 NDSWVQESI

-840 NDNANYEID
+840 RDNENYEID

>member
-1 MLSNENKHKVT
+1 MKKLFFFTFLLSLSIV
-12 KMRKHIILY
+12 
-21 ILLTITSVTFAQRG
+21 SAQRG
-35 KWQGGSGKGG
+35 GGRFGGSA
-45 QMDPSKAPKIGQVYG
+45 QMDPAKAPKIGEVYG
-60 TVIDSATSE
+60 TVVDSVSGV
-69 PIPYASV
+69 PIPYASI
-76 SIINSRSNTI
+76 SIVNSRSNTI
-86 LTGGITDDRGIFD
+86 LTGGITDDEGAFHV
-99 IKEIPLGKHKVIIEY
+99 KEIALGRHKIVVQY

-121 LGPYTFLPFG
+121 LGPYNFLPFG
-131 KNNQTEYNL
+131 KNQTEYNL
-140 EKIALNQTTL
+140 DKISMSQTTL
-150 QMAGVE
+150 QMEGVE
-156 VSGERPLFVQTAEK
+156 VEGERPLFVQTAEK

-271 AGLNGNFNSGGD
+271 AGLNGNVNSGGD
-283 TQGGTNLSG
+283 TQGGTNFSG
-292 QVNFRNTKFNSFV
+292 QVNFRNTKFNSFI
-305 NLGLNNKVWNSDGT
+305 NLGLNDRVWNSDGT

-324 ELGEF
+324 EFQEF
-329 NNILNQS
+329 ENILNQS
-336 YNSKS
+336 YDSKS

-364 SFTVSDGKRYRDND
+364 SFTVSDGKKYRDND
-378 NYTMDKGPGESR
+378 NYTYDKGPGESR
-390 YIRISDSDSDRGG
+390 YIRVSDSDGDRGG

-410 DKKFKNPKH
+410 DKKFKDPKH
-419 KLTSYLRLSDGN
+419 KLTSYLRLSDGVN
-431 NLGGDEYKNTEWENY
+431 QGTDEYKNTEWKDF
-446 EDFFVNAAE
+446 EDFFEDADE
-455 ARNSD
+455 ARNGQ

-468 FQVDYVRPFQ
+468 FQVDYVRPFE
-478 SGSKLEMGL
+478 SGSKLELGF
-487 SSKKNDRDDKQTAEV
+487 SSKNNDRNDKQTAEV
-502 FDYTLNQFVNDTEFS
+502 FDYSLNQFVNDNEFS

-527 AAYLQYGGSYWFL
+527 AAYLQYGGSYWFI

-545 LRYEAVNMLS
+545 LRYEMVNMAS
-555 DLKSNPDVFK
+555 DLKSNPEVFK
-565 KDYNSFYPSLSFTFG
+565 KDYNSFYPSLSFTLG
-580 APQFVQ
+580 APQFIQ
-586 MQASYSKRVRR
+586 LQASYSRRVRR
-597 PRSRQLNPFIS
+597 PKGRQLNPFIS

-617 GNPFLNPEYTDSYE
+617 GNPFLDPEYTDSYE

-649 RNTTDQITRHKEVN
+649 RNTTDEITRHKEVN

-670 SYKNIGSKETKGFEY
+670 TYENIGSKQTKGFEY
-685 NVVGSLGKKIR
+685 NIVGSIGKKMR
-696 MIFGGNTYWDDIN
+696 LIFGGNTYWDDVN
-709 TDIYGD
+709 TDLYGD
-715 VYDKTSKTNNFRI
+715 VYDKTSRTNNFRV
-728 TSTYNVLPTTE
+728 TSTYNVLPQTE
-739 VSFFMFH
+739 LSFFMFH
-746 QPKKEIA
+746 QPKKSIP

-759 MTWSSM
+759 MTWSSV

-780 NISDPFARSGF
+780 NVSDPFAMSGF

-796 NDSWQQESV
+796 NDSWVQESI

-840 NDNANYEID
+840 RDNANYEID

>member
-21 ILLTITSVTFAQRG
+21 ILLIITSVTFAQRG

-69 PIPYASV
+69 PIPYASI

-780 NISDPFARSGF
+780 NISDPFAMSGF